1 MEFNSERL
9 IPKSSYFDQ
18 SNSGNISKE
27 INENEIENQNN
38 NENENDNEN
47 ENENEEEIPA
57 NLIYSWGFS
66 KYGQTGIENSN
77 YILSPTIMNFSQII
91 NSEQFS
97 PNIEIEPYAGESHSA
112 IVIKEQDQTFLYMF
126 GKNIFGQL
134 GFGENSYIFEPLLVP
149 DFSQKIKKISLGGEH
164 SIILTTKYEIYV
176 SGLNIFGQLG
186 LGDNENRNV
195 FNNVNIYKNILLNK
209 KEEKIINI
217 AAGAQHSLL
226 LSNKNK
232 VYYSG
237 FNKNNFLDKAED
249 INIFT
254 QILDEKINDKRIKLI
269 RAGMNLSGILFEDN
283 LNIAIF
289 GQDIEFLNK
298 SSEIFLI
305 NINDIL
311 TRENIKNNSI
321 HISDFQLGQE
331 FIIILLSNGDV
342 YTCGSNTKKRLGI
355 EDKDIITKK
364 EKDNKNQ
371 LIFYKVS
378 LPEKIIQ
385 IEAGYDNSIV
395 ISETGKIY
403 GWGSNY
409 YGQICSTKK
418 SVIEKPILITN
429 SFIKDLALYKIS
441 SGAYHT
447 ICIFKGDANNIP
459 EEEPIFDIFK
469 SKLSLLLETSNPDQE
484 KALDILLNQDEFNKE
499 INTKQETLK
508 QKMEELK
515 EKMKKLEPNN
525 NLSKFT
531 RGFDNNFEIS
541 LEELEFDE
549 ENSEIGKGT
558 FGDVLRGIWRGEE
571 VAVKFLK
578 GSMIDSPESVKQ
590 FLDECNILR
599 NLHHPNILLFMG
611 ACTIGPQ
618 YFFVTEFCD
627 NGNLFEFLHM
637 VRDNKVTYNDA
648 RRIALEIAYGM
659 NYLHGFKPPIL
670 HRDLKSMNVLLD
682 RNCSV
687 KLADFGNTRTFQTQ
701 MTKQKGTFQWMA
713 PEVIKGSTYSES
725 SDVFSFG
732 IIMNEL
738 VTRIPPYHGT
748 DKKDVAKKVVNNP
761 NYRPPYNEKKVPK
774 DWIDIMTKCW
784 QHDEKKRPNFGEV
797 IELLLK
803 AKLPGNVVIK
813 QPSS

>member
-1 MEFNSERL
+1 M
-9 IPKSSYFDQ
+9 
-18 SNSGNISKE
+18 
-27 INENEIENQNN
+27 
-38 NENENDNEN
+38 
-47 ENENEEEIPA
+47 
-57 NLIYSWGFS
+57 
-66 KYGQTGIENSN
+66 N
-77 YILSPTIMNFSQII
+77 YLLSPSITNFTQII

-97 PNIEIEPYAGESHSA
+97 PNLEIEPYTGESHSA
-112 IVIKEQDQTFLYMF
+112 FLIKEQDQTYLYMF

-134 GFGENSYIFEPLLVP
+134 GFGENSYIFEPLLLP
-149 DFSQKIKKISLGGEH
+149 DFPEKIKKVSLGGEH
-164 SIILTTKYEIYV
+164 SIILTTKNNIYA

-186 LGDNENRNV
+186 LGDYENRNT
-195 FNNVNIYKNILLNK
+195 FTNINIYKNTLMNN
-209 KEEKIINI
+209 KEEKIIDI

-226 LSNKNK
+226 LSNKHK
-232 VYYSG
+232 VYYCG
-237 FNKNNFLDKAED
+237 FNKNNFLDKNED
-249 INIFT
+249 INMYTLIE
-254 QILDEKINDKRIKLI
+254 DEKIINKRIKYI
-269 RAGMNLSGILFEDN
+269 RAGLNISGILFDDKI
-283 LNIAIF
+283 NIAIF
-289 GQDIEFLNK
+289 GQDVEFINK
-298 SSEIFLI
+298 TSEIILI
-305 NINDIL
+305 NINNIINK
-311 TRENIKNNSI
+311 ENLKDNSLY
-321 HISDFQLGQE
+321 ISDFKLGRE
-331 FIIILLSNGDV
+331 FLLILLSNGEV
-342 YTCGSNTKKRLGI
+342 YTCGINSKNKLGI
-355 EDKDIITKK
+355 SNDSISKNKDKDK
-364 EKDNKNQ
+364 
-371 LIFYKVS
+371 LVFYKVS

-385 IEAGYDNSIV
+385 IEVGYDNSIV
-395 ISETGKIY
+395 VSETGKIY

-418 SVIEKPILITN
+418 SAIDNPILITN
-429 SFIKDLALYKIS
+429 QFIKELSLYKIS

-447 ICIFKGDANNIP
+447 ISIFKGDANNIP
-459 EEEPIFDIFK
+459 EDEPIFDIFK
-469 SKLSLLLETSNPDQE
+469 SKLSSLLETTNPDQE
-484 KALDILLNQDEFNKE
+484 KALDILINQEQFNKE
-499 INTKQETLK
+499 LDIKREALSE
-508 QKMEELK
+508 KMEELK
-515 EKMKKLEPNN
+515 EKIKVIESNN
-525 NLSKFT
+525 SLNKYN

-541 LEELEFDE
+541 LVELEFDE

-558 FGDVLRGIWRGEE
+558 FGDVLRGTWRGEE

-578 GSMIDSPESVKQ
+578 GSMTDSPESVKQ
-590 FLDECNILR
+590 FLDECNILK

-637 VRDNKVTYNDA
+637 MRDTKLTYNDA

-682 RNCSV
+682 RNCTV

-761 NYRPPYNEKKVPK
+761 KYRPPYNEKKIPK

-784 QHDEKKRPNFGEV
+784 QHEEKNRPNFGEV
-797 IELLLK
+797 IDLLLK
-803 AKLPGNVVIK
+803 AKLPGNVAIK
-813 QPSS
+813 QPSA

>member
-9 IPKSSYFDQ
+9 IPKGKYFDQ
-18 SNSGNISKE
+18 SNSGEISKDL
-27 INENEIENQNN
+27 NYNEIDNENQNGN
-38 NENENDNEN
+38 GI
-47 ENENEEEIPA
+47 ENENEEEIQA
-57 NLIYSWGFS
+57 NLIFTWGFS
-66 KYGQTGIENSN
+66 KYGQTGFENTN
-77 YILSPTIMNFSQII
+77 YILSPSIINFSQII

-97 PNIEIEPYAGESHSA
+97 QNIEIEPYCGESHSA
-112 IVIKEQDQTFLYMF
+112 FLIKEQEQTFLYMF

-149 DFSQKIKKISLGGEH
+149 DIPEKIKKISLGGEH
-164 SIILTTKYEIYV
+164 SIILTTKNNIFV

-186 LGDNENRNV
+186 TGDYDNRNV
-195 FNNVNIYKNILLNK
+195 FTNIDIYKNTLMNK
-209 KEEKIINI
+209 KDEKIVDIS
-217 AAGAQHSLL
+217 AGAQHSLL
-226 LSNKNK
+226 LSNKNNL
-232 VYYSG
+232 YYCG
-237 FNKNNFLDKAED
+237 FNKNNFLNKNED

-254 QILDEKINDKRIKLI
+254 QIIDEKIKDKKIKHI
-269 RAGMNLSGILFEDN
+269 RTGMNINGILFEDK

-289 GQDIEFLNK
+289 GQELEIINK
-298 SSEIFLI
+298 TSEI
-305 NINDIL
+305 IL
-311 TRENIKNNSI
+311 LNIKDIIKEEYRKDNTLN
-321 HISDFQLGQE
+321 ISDIKLGQE
-331 FIIILLSNGDV
+331 FILILISNGDV
-342 YTCGSNTKKRLGI
+342 YTCGINRKNKLGVEEKNI
-355 EDKDIITKK
+355 KK
-364 EKDNKNQ
+364 EKNK

-385 IEAGYDNSIV
+385 IESGYDNSIV

-418 SVIEKPILITN
+418 STIDKPILITN
-429 SFIKDLALYKIS
+429 PLIKDLSLYKIA

-447 ICIFKGDANNIP
+447 LSIYKGDVNNIP
-459 EEEPIFDIFK
+459 EEEPIFDVFK
-469 SKLSLLLETSNPDQE
+469 AKLFSIIETSNQDQE
-484 KALDILLNQDEFNKE
+484 KALDILLNQDKFNNE
-499 INTKQETLK
+499 LYIKQEDLK
-508 QKMEELK
+508 KKMEELK
-515 EKMKKLEPNN
+515 EKIRKLEPENS
-525 NLSKFT
+525 LSKFN
-531 RGFDNNFEIS
+531 RGFENNFEIS

-549 ENSEIGKGT
+549 ENNEIGKGT
-558 FGDVLRGIWRGEE
+558 FGDVLRGTWRGEE

-578 GSMIDSPESVKQ
+578 GSMTESSESVKQ
-590 FLDECNILR
+590 FLDECNILK
-599 NLHHPNILLFMG
+599 NLHHPNILLYMG

-618 YFFVTEFCD
+618 YFVVTEFCD

-637 VRDNKVTYNDA
+637 MRDTKLTYNDA

-682 RNCSV
+682 RNCTV
-687 KLADFGNTRTFQTQ
+687 KLADFGNTRTFQIQ

-713 PEVIKGSTYSES
+713 PEVIKGNTYSES

-761 NYRPPYNEKKVPK
+761 NYRPPYNEKKIPK

-784 QHDEKKRPNFGEV
+784 QHEAEKRPNFGEV
-797 IELLLK
+797 IDMLLK
-803 AKLPGNVVIK
+803 AKLPGKTAIK
-813 QPSS
+813 QPNPS

>member
-9 IPKSSYFDQ
+9 IPKGKYFDQ
-18 SNSGNISKE
+18 SNSGEISKDL
-27 INENEIENQNN
+27 NYNEIGNENQN
-38 NENENDNEN
+38 ENGI
-47 ENENEEEIPA
+47 ENENEEEIQA
-57 NLIYSWGFS
+57 NLIFTWGFS
-66 KYGQTGIENSN
+66 KYGQTGFENTN
-77 YILSPTIMNFSQII
+77 YILSPSIINFSQII

-97 PNIEIEPYAGESHSA
+97 QNIEIEPYCGESHSA
-112 IVIKEQDQTFLYMF
+112 FLIKEQEQTFLYMF

-149 DFSQKIKKISLGGEH
+149 DIPEKIKKISLGGEH
-164 SIILTTKYEIYV
+164 SIILTTKNNIFV

-186 LGDNENRNV
+186 TGDYDNRNV
-195 FNNVNIYKNILLNK
+195 FTNIDIYKNTLMNLK
-209 KEEKIINI
+209 DEKIVDIS
-217 AAGAQHSLL
+217 AGAQHSLL
-226 LSNKNK
+226 LSNKNNL
-232 VYYSG
+232 YYCG
-237 FNKNNFLDKAED
+237 FNKNNFLNKNED

-254 QILDEKINDKRIKLI
+254 QIIDEKIKDKKIKHI
-269 RAGMNLSGILFEDN
+269 RTGMNINGILFEDK

-289 GQDIEFLNK
+289 GQELEIINK
-298 SSEIFLI
+298 TSEI
-305 NINDIL
+305 IL
-311 TRENIKNNSI
+311 LNIKDIIKEEYRKDNTLN
-321 HISDFQLGQE
+321 ISDIKLGQE
-331 FIIILLSNGDV
+331 FILILISNGDV
-342 YTCGSNTKKRLGI
+342 YTCGINRKNKLGVEEKNI
-355 EDKDIITKK
+355 KK
-364 EKDNKNQ
+364 EKNK

-385 IEAGYDNSIV
+385 IESGYDNSIV
-395 ISETGKIY
+395 VSETGKIY

-418 SVIEKPILITN
+418 STIDKPILITN
-429 SFIKDLALYKIS
+429 PLIKDLSLYKIA

-447 ICIFKGDANNIP
+447 LSIYKGDVNNIP
-459 EEEPIFDIFK
+459 EEEPIFDVFK
-469 SKLSLLLETSNPDQE
+469 AKLFSIIETSNQDQE
-484 KALDILLNQDEFNKE
+484 KALDILLNQDKFNNE
-499 INTKQETLK
+499 LNIKQEDLK
-508 QKMEELK
+508 KKMEELK
-515 EKMKKLEPNN
+515 EKIRKLEPENS
-525 NLSKFT
+525 LSKFN
-531 RGFDNNFEIS
+531 RGFENNFEIS

-549 ENSEIGKGT
+549 ENNEIGKGT
-558 FGDVLRGIWRGEE
+558 FGDVLRGTWRGEE

-578 GSMIDSPESVKQ
+578 GSMTESSESVKQ
-590 FLDECNILR
+590 FLDECNILK
-599 NLHHPNILLFMG
+599 NLHHPNILLYMG

-618 YFFVTEFCD
+618 YFVVTEFCD

-637 VRDNKVTYNDA
+637 LRDTKLTYDDA

-682 RNCSV
+682 RNCTV
-687 KLADFGNTRTFQTQ
+687 KLADFGNTRTFQIQ

-713 PEVIKGSTYSES
+713 PEVIKGNTYSES

-803 AKLPGNVVIK
+803 AKLPGNVMIK
-813 QPSS
+813 QPTS

>member
-9 IPKSSYFDQ
+9 IPKGKYFDQ
-18 SNSGNISKE
+18 SNSGEISKDL
-27 INENEIENQNN
+27 NYNEIDNENQN
-38 NENENDNEN
+38 ENGI
-47 ENENEEEIPA
+47 ENENEEEIQA
-57 NLIYSWGFS
+57 NLIFTWGFS
-66 KYGQTGIENSN
+66 KYGQTGFENTN
-77 YILSPTIMNFSQII
+77 YILSPSIINFSQII

-97 PNIEIEPYAGESHSA
+97 QNIEIEPYCGESHSA
-112 IVIKEQDQTFLYMF
+112 FLIKEQEQTFLYMF

-149 DFSQKIKKISLGGEH
+149 DIPEKIKKISLGGEH
-164 SIILTTKYEIYV
+164 SIILTTKNNIFV

-186 LGDNENRNV
+186 TGDYDNRNV
-195 FNNVNIYKNILLNK
+195 FTNIDIYINTLMNK
-209 KEEKIINI
+209 KDEKIVDIS
-217 AAGAQHSLL
+217 AGAQHSLL
-226 LSNKNK
+226 LSNKNNL
-232 VYYSG
+232 YYCG
-237 FNKNNFLDKAED
+237 FNKNNFLNKNED

-254 QILDEKINDKRIKLI
+254 QIIDEKIKDKKIKHI
-269 RAGMNLSGILFEDN
+269 RTGMNINGILFEDK

-289 GQDIEFLNK
+289 GQELEIINK
-298 SSEIFLI
+298 TSEI
-305 NINDIL
+305 IL
-311 TRENIKNNSI
+311 LNIKDIIKEEYRKDNTLN
-321 HISDFQLGQE
+321 ISDIKLGQE
-331 FIIILLSNGDV
+331 FILILISNGDV
-342 YTCGSNTKKRLGI
+342 YTCGINRKNKLGVEEKNI
-355 EDKDIITKK
+355 KK
-364 EKDNKNQ
+364 EKNK

-385 IEAGYDNSIV
+385 IESGYDNSIV
-395 ISETGKIY
+395 VSETGKIY

-418 SVIEKPILITN
+418 STIDKPILITN
-429 SFIKDLALYKIS
+429 PLIKDLSLYKIA

-447 ICIFKGDANNIP
+447 LSIYKGDVNNIP
-459 EEEPIFDIFK
+459 EEEPIFDVFK
-469 SKLSLLLETSNPDQE
+469 AKLFSIIETSNQDQE
-484 KALDILLNQDEFNKE
+484 KALDILLNQDKFNNE
-499 INTKQETLK
+499 LNLKQEDLK
-508 QKMEELK
+508 KKMEELK
-515 EKMKKLEPNN
+515 EKIRKLEPENS
-525 NLSKFT
+525 LSKFN
-531 RGFDNNFEIS
+531 RGFENNFEIS

-549 ENSEIGKGT
+549 ENNEIGKGT
-558 FGDVLRGIWRGEE
+558 FGDVLRGTWRGEE

-578 GSMIDSPESVKQ
+578 GSMTESSESVKQ
-590 FLDECNILR
+590 FLDECNILK
-599 NLHHPNILLFMG
+599 NLHHPNILLYMG

-618 YFFVTEFCD
+618 YFVVTEFCD

-637 VRDNKVTYNDA
+637 MRDTKLTYNDA

-682 RNCSV
+682 RNCTV
-687 KLADFGNTRTFQTQ
+687 KLADFGNTRTFQIQ

-713 PEVIKGSTYSES
+713 PEVIKGNTYSES

-803 AKLPGNVVIK
+803 AKLPGNVMIK
-813 QPSS
+813 QPTS

>member
-9 IPKSSYFDQ
+9 IPKGKYFDQ
-18 SNSGNISKE
+18 SNSGEISKDL
-27 INENEIENQNN
+27 NYNEIDNENQNGN
-38 NENENDNEN
+38 GI
-47 ENENEEEIPA
+47 ENENEEEIQA
-57 NLIYSWGFS
+57 NLIFTWGFS
-66 KYGQTGIENSN
+66 KYGQTGFENTN
-77 YILSPTIMNFSQII
+77 YILSPSIINFSQII

-97 PNIEIEPYAGESHSA
+97 QNIEIEPYCGESHSA
-112 IVIKEQDQTFLYMF
+112 FLIKEQEQTFLYMF

-149 DFSQKIKKISLGGEH
+149 DIPEKIKKISLGGEH
-164 SIILTTKYEIYV
+164 SIILTTKNNIFV

-186 LGDNENRNV
+186 TGDYDNRNV
-195 FNNVNIYKNILLNK
+195 FTNIDIYKNTLMNLK
-209 KEEKIINI
+209 DEKIVDIS
-217 AAGAQHSLL
+217 AGAQHSLL
-226 LSNKNK
+226 LSNKNNL
-232 VYYSG
+232 YYCG
-237 FNKNNFLDKAED
+237 FNKNNFLNKNED

-254 QILDEKINDKRIKLI
+254 QIIDEKIKDKKIKHI
-269 RAGMNLSGILFEDN
+269 RTGMNINGILFEDK

-289 GQDIEFLNK
+289 GQELEIINK
-298 SSEIFLI
+298 TSEI
-305 NINDIL
+305 IL
-311 TRENIKNNSI
+311 LNIKDIIKEEYRKDNTLN
-321 HISDFQLGQE
+321 ISDIKLGQE
-331 FIIILLSNGDV
+331 FILILISNGDV
-342 YTCGSNTKKRLGI
+342 YTCGINRKNKLGVEEKNI
-355 EDKDIITKK
+355 KK
-364 EKDNKNQ
+364 EKNK

-385 IEAGYDNSIV
+385 IESGYDNSIV

-418 SVIEKPILITN
+418 STIDKPILITN
-429 SFIKDLALYKIS
+429 PLIKDLSLYKIA

-447 ICIFKGDANNIP
+447 LSIYKGDVNNIP
-459 EEEPIFDIFK
+459 EEEPIFDVFK
-469 SKLSLLLETSNPDQE
+469 AKLFSIIETSNQDQE
-484 KALDILLNQDEFNKE
+484 KALDILLNQDKFNNE
-499 INTKQETLK
+499 LYIKQEDLK
-508 QKMEELK
+508 KKMEELK
-515 EKMKKLEPNN
+515 EKIRKLEPENS
-525 NLSKFT
+525 LSKFN
-531 RGFDNNFEIS
+531 RGFENNFEIS

-549 ENSEIGKGT
+549 ENNEIGKGT
-558 FGDVLRGIWRGEE
+558 FGDVLRGTWRGEE

-578 GSMIDSPESVKQ
+578 GSMTESSESVKQ
-590 FLDECNILR
+590 FLDECNILK
-599 NLHHPNILLFMG
+599 NLHHPNILLYMG

-618 YFFVTEFCD
+618 YFVVTEFCD

-637 VRDNKVTYNDA
+637 MRDTKLTYNDA

-682 RNCSV
+682 RNCTV
-687 KLADFGNTRTFQTQ
+687 KLADFGNTRTFQIQ

-713 PEVIKGSTYSES
+713 PEVIKGNTYSES

-774 DWIDIMTKCW
+774 DWIDIMTKGG

-803 AKLPGNVVIK
+803 AKLPGNVMIK
-813 QPSS
+813 QPTS

>member
-9 IPKSSYFDQ
+9 IPKGKYFDQ
-18 SNSGNISKE
+18 SNSGEISKDL
-27 INENEIENQNN
+27 NYNEIDNENQN
-38 NENENDNEN
+38 ENGI
-47 ENENEEEIPA
+47 ENENEEEIQA
-57 NLIYSWGFS
+57 NLIFTWGFS
-66 KYGQTGIENSN
+66 KYGQTGFENTN
-77 YILSPTIMNFSQII
+77 YILSPSIINFSQII

-97 PNIEIEPYAGESHSA
+97 QNIEIEPYCGESHSA
-112 IVIKEQDQTFLYMF
+112 FLIKEQEQTFLYMF

-149 DFSQKIKKISLGGEH
+149 DIPEKIKKISLGGEH
-164 SIILTTKYEIYV
+164 SIILTTKNNIFV

-186 LGDNENRNV
+186 TGDYDNRNV
-195 FNNVNIYKNILLNK
+195 FTNIDIYKNTLMNK
-209 KEEKIINI
+209 KDEKIVDIS
-217 AAGAQHSLL
+217 AGAQHSLL
-226 LSNKNK
+226 LSNKNNL
-232 VYYSG
+232 YYCG
-237 FNKNNFLDKAED
+237 FNKNNFLNKNED

-254 QILDEKINDKRIKLI
+254 QIIDEKIKDKKIKHI
-269 RAGMNLSGILFEDN
+269 RTGMNINGILFEDK

-289 GQDIEFLNK
+289 GQELEIINK
-298 SSEIFLI
+298 TSEI
-305 NINDIL
+305 IL
-311 TRENIKNNSI
+311 LNIKDIIKEEYRKDNTLN
-321 HISDFQLGQE
+321 ISDIKLGQE
-331 FIIILLSNGDV
+331 FILILISNGDV
-342 YTCGSNTKKRLGI
+342 YTCGINRKNKLGVEEKNI
-355 EDKDIITKK
+355 KK
-364 EKDNKNQ
+364 EKNK

-385 IEAGYDNSIV
+385 IESGYDNSIV

-418 SVIEKPILITN
+418 STIDKPILITN
-429 SFIKDLALYKIS
+429 PLIKDLSLYKIA

-447 ICIFKGDANNIP
+447 LSIYKGDVNNIP
-459 EEEPIFDIFK
+459 EEEPIFDVFK
-469 SKLSLLLETSNPDQE
+469 AKLFSIIETSNQDQE
-484 KALDILLNQDEFNKE
+484 KALDILLNQDKFNNE
-499 INTKQETLK
+499 LNIKQEDLK
-508 QKMEELK
+508 KKMEELK
-515 EKMKKLEPNN
+515 EKIRKLEPENS
-525 NLSKFT
+525 LSKFN
-531 RGFDNNFEIS
+531 RGFENNFEIS

-549 ENSEIGKGT
+549 ENNEIGKGT
-558 FGDVLRGIWRGEE
+558 FGDVLRGTWRGEE

-578 GSMIDSPESVKQ
+578 GSMTESSESVKQ
-590 FLDECNILR
+590 FLDECNILK
-599 NLHHPNILLFMG
+599 NLHHPNILLYMG

-618 YFFVTEFCD
+618 YFVVTEFCD

-637 VRDNKVTYNDA
+637 MRDTKLTYNDA

-682 RNCSV
+682 RNCTV
-687 KLADFGNTRTFQTQ
+687 KLADFGNTRTFQIQ

-713 PEVIKGSTYSES
+713 PEVIKGNTYSES

-803 AKLPGNVVIK
+803 AKLPGNVMIK
-813 QPSS
+813 QPTS

>member
-9 IPKSSYFDQ
+9 IPKGKYFDQ
-18 SNSGNISKE
+18 SNSGEISKDL
-27 INENEIENQNN
+27 NYNEIDKENQNGN
-38 NENENDNEN
+38 GI
-47 ENENEEEIPA
+47 ENENEEEIQA
-57 NLIYSWGFS
+57 NLIFTWGFS
-66 KYGQTGIENSN
+66 KYGQTGFENTN
-77 YILSPTIMNFSQII
+77 YILSPSIINFSQII

-97 PNIEIEPYAGESHSA
+97 QNIEIEPYCGESHSA
-112 IVIKEQDQTFLYMF
+112 FLIKEQEQTFLYMF

-149 DFSQKIKKISLGGEH
+149 DIPEKIKKISLGGEH
-164 SIILTTKYEIYV
+164 SIILTTKNNIFV

-186 LGDNENRNV
+186 TGDYDNRNV
-195 FNNVNIYKNILLNK
+195 FTNIDIYKNTLMNK
-209 KEEKIINI
+209 KDEKIVDIS
-217 AAGAQHSLL
+217 AGAQHSLL
-226 LSNKNK
+226 LSNKNNL
-232 VYYSG
+232 YYCG
-237 FNKNNFLDKAED
+237 FNKNNFLNKNED

-254 QILDEKINDKRIKLI
+254 QIIDEKIKDKKIKHI
-269 RAGMNLSGILFEDN
+269 RTGMNINGILFEDK

-289 GQDIEFLNK
+289 GQELEIINK
-298 SSEIFLI
+298 TSEI
-305 NINDIL
+305 IL
-311 TRENIKNNSI
+311 LNIKDIIKEEYRKDNTLN
-321 HISDFQLGQE
+321 ISDIKLGQE
-331 FIIILLSNGDV
+331 FILILISNGDV
-342 YTCGSNTKKRLGI
+342 YTCGINRKNKLGVEEKNI
-355 EDKDIITKK
+355 KK
-364 EKDNKNQ
+364 EKNK
-371 LIFYKVS
+371 LMFYKVS

-385 IEAGYDNSIV
+385 IESGYDNSIV
-395 ISETGKIY
+395 VSETGKIY

-418 SVIEKPILITN
+418 STIDKPILITN
-429 SFIKDLALYKIS
+429 PLIKDLSLYKIA

-447 ICIFKGDANNIP
+447 LSIYKGDVNNIP
-459 EEEPIFDIFK
+459 EEEPIFDVFK
-469 SKLSLLLETSNPDQE
+469 AKLFSIIETSNQDQE
-484 KALDILLNQDEFNKE
+484 KALDILLNQDKFNNE
-499 INTKQETLK
+499 LNIKQEDLK
-508 QKMEELK
+508 KKMEELK
-515 EKMKKLEPNN
+515 EKIRKLEPENS
-525 NLSKFT
+525 LSKFN
-531 RGFDNNFEIS
+531 RGFENNFEIS

-549 ENSEIGKGT
+549 ENNEIGKGT
-558 FGDVLRGIWRGEE
+558 FGDVLRGTWRGEE

-578 GSMIDSPESVKQ
+578 GSMTESSESVKQ
-590 FLDECNILR
+590 FLDECNILK
-599 NLHHPNILLFMG
+599 NLHHPNILLYMG

-618 YFFVTEFCD
+618 YFVVTEFCD

-637 VRDNKVTYNDA
+637 MRDTKLTYNDA

-682 RNCSV
+682 RNCTV
-687 KLADFGNTRTFQTQ
+687 KLADFGNTRTFQIQ

-713 PEVIKGSTYSES
+713 PEVIKGNTYSES

-803 AKLPGNVVIK
+803 AKLPGNVMIK
-813 QPSS
+813 QPTS

>member
-9 IPKSSYFDQ
+9 IPKGKYFDQ
-18 SNSGNISKE
+18 SNSGEISKDL
-27 INENEIENQNN
+27 NYNEIDNENQNGN
-38 NENENDNEN
+38 GI
-47 ENENEEEIPA
+47 ENENEEEIQA
-57 NLIYSWGFS
+57 NLIFTWGFS
-66 KYGQTGIENSN
+66 KYGQTGFENTN
-77 YILSPTIMNFSQII
+77 YILSPSIINFSQII

-97 PNIEIEPYAGESHSA
+97 QNIEIEPYCGESHSA
-112 IVIKEQDQTFLYMF
+112 FLIKEQEQTFLYMF

-149 DFSQKIKKISLGGEH
+149 DIPEKIKKISLGGEH
-164 SIILTTKYEIYV
+164 SIILTTKNNIFV

-186 LGDNENRNV
+186 TGDYDNRNV
-195 FNNVNIYKNILLNK
+195 FTNIDIYKNTLMNK
-209 KEEKIINI
+209 KDEKIVDIS
-217 AAGAQHSLL
+217 AGAQHSLL
-226 LSNKNK
+226 LSNKNNL
-232 VYYSG
+232 YYCG
-237 FNKNNFLDKAED
+237 FNKNNFLNKNED

-254 QILDEKINDKRIKLI
+254 QIIDEKIKDKKIKHI
-269 RAGMNLSGILFEDN
+269 RTGMNINGILFEDK

-289 GQDIEFLNK
+289 GQELEIINK
-298 SSEIFLI
+298 TSEI
-305 NINDIL
+305 IL
-311 TRENIKNNSI
+311 LNIKDIIKEEYRKDNTLN
-321 HISDFQLGQE
+321 ISDIKLGQE
-331 FIIILLSNGDV
+331 FILILISNGDV
-342 YTCGSNTKKRLGI
+342 YTCGINRKNKLGVEEKNI
-355 EDKDIITKK
+355 KK
-364 EKDNKNQ
+364 EKNK

-385 IEAGYDNSIV
+385 IESGYDNSIV

-418 SVIEKPILITN
+418 STIDKPILITN
-429 SFIKDLALYKIS
+429 PLIKDLSLYKIA

-447 ICIFKGDANNIP
+447 LSIYKGDVNNIP
-459 EEEPIFDIFK
+459 EEEPIFDVFK
-469 SKLSLLLETSNPDQE
+469 AKLFSIIETSNQDQE
-484 KALDILLNQDEFNKE
+484 KALDILLNQDKFNNE
-499 INTKQETLK
+499 LNIKQEDLK
-508 QKMEELK
+508 KKMEELK
-515 EKMKKLEPNN
+515 EKIRKLEPENS
-525 NLSKFT
+525 LSKFN
-531 RGFDNNFEIS
+531 RGFENNFEIS

-549 ENSEIGKGT
+549 ENNEIGKGT
-558 FGDVLRGIWRGEE
+558 FGDVLRGTWRGEE

-578 GSMIDSPESVKQ
+578 GSMTESSESVKQ
-590 FLDECNILR
+590 FLDECNILK
-599 NLHHPNILLFMG
+599 NLHHPNILLYMG

-618 YFFVTEFCD
+618 YFVVTEFCD

-637 VRDNKVTYNDA
+637 MRDTKLTYNDA

-682 RNCSV
+682 RNCTV
-687 KLADFGNTRTFQTQ
+687 KLADFGNTRTFQIQ

-713 PEVIKGSTYSES
+713 PEVIKGNTYSES

-784 QHDEKKRPNFGEV
+784 LHDEKKRPNFGEV

-803 AKLPGNVVIK
+803 AKLPGNVMIK
-813 QPSS
+813 QPTS

>member
-9 IPKSSYFDQ
+9 IPKGKYFDQ
-18 SNSGNISKE
+18 SNSGEISKDL
-27 INENEIENQNN
+27 NYNEIDNENQN
-38 NENENDNEN
+38 ENGI
-47 ENENEEEIPA
+47 ENENEEEIQA
-57 NLIYSWGFS
+57 NLIFTWGFS
-66 KYGQTGIENSN
+66 KYGQTGFENTN
-77 YILSPTIMNFSQII
+77 YILSPSIINFSQII

-97 PNIEIEPYAGESHSA
+97 QNIEIEPYCGESHSA
-112 IVIKEQDQTFLYMF
+112 FLIKEQEQTFLYMF

-149 DFSQKIKKISLGGEH
+149 DIPEKIKKISLGGEH
-164 SIILTTKYEIYV
+164 SIILTTKNNIFV

-186 LGDNENRNV
+186 TGDYDNRNV
-195 FNNVNIYKNILLNK
+195 FINIDIYKNTLMNK
-209 KEEKIINI
+209 KDEKIVDIS
-217 AAGAQHSLL
+217 AGAQHSLL
-226 LSNKNK
+226 LSNKNNL
-232 VYYSG
+232 YYCG
-237 FNKNNFLDKAED
+237 FNKNNFLNKNED

-254 QILDEKINDKRIKLI
+254 QIIDEKIKDKKIKHI
-269 RAGMNLSGILFEDN
+269 RTGMNINGILFEDK

-289 GQDIEFLNK
+289 GQELEIINK
-298 SSEIFLI
+298 TSEI
-305 NINDIL
+305 IL
-311 TRENIKNNSI
+311 LNIKDIIKEEYRKDNTLN
-321 HISDFQLGQE
+321 ISDIKLGQE
-331 FIIILLSNGDV
+331 FILILISNGDV
-342 YTCGSNTKKRLGI
+342 YTCGINRKNKLGVEEKNI
-355 EDKDIITKK
+355 KK
-364 EKDNKNQ
+364 EKNK

-385 IEAGYDNSIV
+385 IESGYDNSIV

-418 SVIEKPILITN
+418 STIDKPILITN
-429 SFIKDLALYKIS
+429 PLIKDLSLYKIA

-447 ICIFKGDANNIP
+447 LSIYKGDVNNIP
-459 EEEPIFDIFK
+459 EEEPIFDVFK
-469 SKLSLLLETSNPDQE
+469 AKLFSIIETSNQDQE
-484 KALDILLNQDEFNKE
+484 KALDILLNQDKFNNE
-499 INTKQETLK
+499 LNIKQEDLK
-508 QKMEELK
+508 KKMEELK
-515 EKMKKLEPNN
+515 EKIRKLEPENS
-525 NLSKFT
+525 LSKFN
-531 RGFDNNFEIS
+531 RGFENNFEIS

-549 ENSEIGKGT
+549 ENNEIGKGT
-558 FGDVLRGIWRGEE
+558 FGDVLRGTWRGEE

-578 GSMIDSPESVKQ
+578 GSMTESSESVKQ
-590 FLDECNILR
+590 FLDECNILK
-599 NLHHPNILLFMG
+599 NLHHPNILLYMG

-618 YFFVTEFCD
+618 YFVVTEFCD

-637 VRDNKVTYNDA
+637 MRDTKLTYNDA

-682 RNCSV
+682 RNCTV
-687 KLADFGNTRTFQTQ
+687 KLADFGNTRTFQIQ

-713 PEVIKGSTYSES
+713 PEVIKGNTYSES

-803 AKLPGNVVIK
+803 AKLPGNVMIK
-813 QPSS
+813 QPTS

>member
-9 IPKSSYFDQ
+9 IPKGKYFDQ
-18 SNSGNISKE
+18 SNSGEISKDL
-27 INENEIENQNN
+27 NYNEIDKENQNGN
-38 NENENDNEN
+38 GI
-47 ENENEEEIPA
+47 ENENEEEIQA
-57 NLIYSWGFS
+57 NLIFTWGFS
-66 KYGQTGIENSN
+66 KYGQTGFENTN
-77 YILSPTIMNFSQII
+77 YILSPSIINFSQII

-97 PNIEIEPYAGESHSA
+97 QNIEIEPYCGESHSA
-112 IVIKEQDQTFLYMF
+112 FLIKEQEQTFLYMF

-149 DFSQKIKKISLGGEH
+149 DIPEKIKKISLGGEH
-164 SIILTTKYEIYV
+164 SIILTTKNNIFV

-186 LGDNENRNV
+186 TGDYDNRNV
-195 FNNVNIYKNILLNK
+195 FTNIDIYKNTLMNK
-209 KEEKIINI
+209 KDEKIVDIS
-217 AAGAQHSLL
+217 AGAQHSLL
-226 LSNKNK
+226 LSNKNNL
-232 VYYSG
+232 YYCG
-237 FNKNNFLDKAED
+237 FNKNNFLNKNED

-254 QILDEKINDKRIKLI
+254 QIIDEKIKDKKIKHI
-269 RAGMNLSGILFEDN
+269 RTGMNINGILFEDK

-289 GQDIEFLNK
+289 GQELEIINK
-298 SSEIFLI
+298 TSEI
-305 NINDIL
+305 IL
-311 TRENIKNNSI
+311 LNIKDIIKEEYRKDNTLN
-321 HISDFQLGQE
+321 ISDIKLGQE
-331 FIIILLSNGDV
+331 FILILISNGDV
-342 YTCGSNTKKRLGI
+342 YTCGINRKNKLGVEEKNI
-355 EDKDIITKK
+355 KK
-364 EKDNKNQ
+364 EKNK

-385 IEAGYDNSIV
+385 IESGYDNSIV

-418 SVIEKPILITN
+418 STIDKPILITN
-429 SFIKDLALYKIS
+429 PLIKDLSLYKIA

-447 ICIFKGDANNIP
+447 LSIYKGDVNNIP
-459 EEEPIFDIFK
+459 EEEPIFDVFK
-469 SKLSLLLETSNPDQE
+469 AKLFSIIETSNQDQE
-484 KALDILLNQDEFNKE
+484 KALDILLNQDKFNNE
-499 INTKQETLK
+499 LNIKQEDLK
-508 QKMEELK
+508 KKMEELK
-515 EKMKKLEPNN
+515 EKIRKLEPENS
-525 NLSKFT
+525 LSKFN
-531 RGFDNNFEIS
+531 RGFENNFEIS

-549 ENSEIGKGT
+549 ENNEIGKGT
-558 FGDVLRGIWRGEE
+558 FGDVLRGTWRGEE

-578 GSMIDSPESVKQ
+578 GSMTESSESVKQ
-590 FLDECNILR
+590 FLDECNILK
-599 NLHHPNILLFMG
+599 NLHHPNILLYMG

-618 YFFVTEFCD
+618 YFVVTEFCD

-637 VRDNKVTYNDA
+637 MRDTKLTYNDA

-682 RNCSV
+682 RNCTV
-687 KLADFGNTRTFQTQ
+687 KLADFGNTRTFQIQ

-713 PEVIKGSTYSES
+713 PEVIKGNTYSES

-803 AKLPGNVVIK
+803 AKLPGNVMIK
-813 QPSS
+813 QPTS

>member
-9 IPKSSYFDQ
+9 IPKGKYFDQ
-18 SNSGNISKE
+18 SNSGEISKDL
-27 INENEIENQNN
+27 NYNEIDNENQN
-38 NENENDNEN
+38 ENGI
-47 ENENEEEIPA
+47 ENENEEEIQA
-57 NLIYSWGFS
+57 NLIFTWGFS
-66 KYGQTGIENSN
+66 KYGQTGFENTN
-77 YILSPTIMNFSQII
+77 YILSPSIINFSQII

-97 PNIEIEPYAGESHSA
+97 QNIEIEPYCGESHSA
-112 IVIKEQDQTFLYMF
+112 FLIKEQEQTFLYMF

-149 DFSQKIKKISLGGEH
+149 DIPEKIKKISLGGEH
-164 SIILTTKYEIYV
+164 SIILTTKNNIFV

-186 LGDNENRNV
+186 TGDYDNRNV
-195 FNNVNIYKNILLNK
+195 FTNIDIYKNTLMNK
-209 KEEKIINI
+209 KDEKIVDIS
-217 AAGAQHSLL
+217 AGAQHSLL
-226 LSNKNK
+226 LSNKNNL
-232 VYYSG
+232 YYCG
-237 FNKNNFLDKAED
+237 FNKNNFLNKNED

-254 QILDEKINDKRIKLI
+254 QIIDEKIKDKKIKHI
-269 RAGMNLSGILFEDN
+269 RTGMNINGILFEDK

-289 GQDIEFLNK
+289 GQELEIINK
-298 SSEIFLI
+298 TSEI
-305 NINDIL
+305 IL
-311 TRENIKNNSI
+311 LNIKDIIKEEYRKDNTLN
-321 HISDFQLGQE
+321 ISDIKLGQE
-331 FIIILLSNGDV
+331 FILIVISNGDV
-342 YTCGSNTKKRLGI
+342 YTCGINRKNKLGVEEKNI
-355 EDKDIITKK
+355 KK
-364 EKDNKNQ
+364 EKNK

-385 IEAGYDNSIV
+385 IESGYDNSIV
-395 ISETGKIY
+395 VSETGKIY

-418 SVIEKPILITN
+418 STIDKPILITN
-429 SFIKDLALYKIS
+429 PLIKDLSLYKIA

-447 ICIFKGDANNIP
+447 LSIYKGDVNNIP
-459 EEEPIFDIFK
+459 EEEPIFDVFK
-469 SKLSLLLETSNPDQE
+469 AKLFSIIETSNQDQE
-484 KALDILLNQDEFNKE
+484 KALDILLNQDKFNNE
-499 INTKQETLK
+499 LNIKQEDLK
-508 QKMEELK
+508 KKMEELK
-515 EKMKKLEPNN
+515 EKIRKLEPENS
-525 NLSKFT
+525 LSKFN
-531 RGFDNNFEIS
+531 RGFENNFEIS

-549 ENSEIGKGT
+549 ENNEIGKGT
-558 FGDVLRGIWRGEE
+558 FGDVLRGTWRGEE

-578 GSMIDSPESVKQ
+578 GSMTESSESVKQ
-590 FLDECNILR
+590 FLDECNILK
-599 NLHHPNILLFMG
+599 NLHHPNILLYMG

-618 YFFVTEFCD
+618 YFVVTEFCD

-637 VRDNKVTYNDA
+637 MRDTKLTYNDA

-682 RNCSV
+682 RNCTV
-687 KLADFGNTRTFQTQ
+687 KLADFGNTRTFQIQ

-713 PEVIKGSTYSES
+713 PEVIKGNTYSES

-803 AKLPGNVVIK
+803 AKLPGNVIIK
-813 QPSS
+813 QPTS

>member
-9 IPKSSYFDQ
+9 IPKGKYFDQ
-18 SNSGNISKE
+18 SNSGEISKDL
-27 INENEIENQNN
+27 NYNEIDKENQNGN
-38 NENENDNEN
+38 GI
-47 ENENEEEIPA
+47 ENENEEEIQA
-57 NLIYSWGFS
+57 NLIFTWGFS
-66 KYGQTGIENSN
+66 KYGQTGFENTN
-77 YILSPTIMNFSQII
+77 YILSPSIINFSQII

-97 PNIEIEPYAGESHSA
+97 QNIEIEPYCGESHSA
-112 IVIKEQDQTFLYMF
+112 FLIKEQEQTFLYMF

-149 DFSQKIKKISLGGEH
+149 DIPEKIKKISLGGEH
-164 SIILTTKYEIYV
+164 SIILTTKNNIFV

-186 LGDNENRNV
+186 TGDYDNRNV
-195 FNNVNIYKNILLNK
+195 FTNIDIYKNTLMNK
-209 KEEKIINI
+209 KDEKIVDIS
-217 AAGAQHSLL
+217 AGAQHSLL
-226 LSNKNK
+226 LSNKNNL
-232 VYYSG
+232 YYCG
-237 FNKNNFLDKAED
+237 FNKNNFLNKNED

-254 QILDEKINDKRIKLI
+254 QIIDEKIKDKKIKHI
-269 RAGMNLSGILFEDN
+269 RTGMNINGILFEDK

-289 GQDIEFLNK
+289 GQELEIINK
-298 SSEIFLI
+298 TSEI
-305 NINDIL
+305 IL
-311 TRENIKNNSI
+311 LNIKDIIKEEYRKDNTLN
-321 HISDFQLGQE
+321 ISDIKLGQE
-331 FIIILLSNGDV
+331 FILILISNGDV
-342 YTCGSNTKKRLGI
+342 YTCGINRKNKLGVEEKNI
-355 EDKDIITKK
+355 KK
-364 EKDNKNQ
+364 EKNK
-371 LIFYKVS
+371 LMFYKVS

-385 IEAGYDNSIV
+385 IESGYDNSIV

-418 SVIEKPILITN
+418 STIDKPILITN
-429 SFIKDLALYKIS
+429 PLIKDLSLYKIA

-447 ICIFKGDANNIP
+447 LSIYKGDVNNIP
-459 EEEPIFDIFK
+459 EEEPIFDVFK
-469 SKLSLLLETSNPDQE
+469 AKLFSIIETSNQDQE
-484 KALDILLNQDEFNKE
+484 KALDILLNQDKFNNE
-499 INTKQETLK
+499 LNIKQEDLK
-508 QKMEELK
+508 KKMEELK
-515 EKMKKLEPNN
+515 EKIRKLEPENS
-525 NLSKFT
+525 LSKFN
-531 RGFDNNFEIS
+531 RGFENNFEIS

-549 ENSEIGKGT
+549 ENNEIGKGT
-558 FGDVLRGIWRGEE
+558 FGDVLRGTWRGEE

-578 GSMIDSPESVKQ
+578 GSMTESSESVKQ
-590 FLDECNILR
+590 FLDECNILK
-599 NLHHPNILLFMG
+599 NLHHPNILLYMG

-618 YFFVTEFCD
+618 YFVVTEFCD

-637 VRDNKVTYNDA
+637 MRDTKLTYNDA

-682 RNCSV
+682 RNCTV
-687 KLADFGNTRTFQTQ
+687 KLADFGNTRTFQIQ

-713 PEVIKGSTYSES
+713 PEVIKGNTYSES

-803 AKLPGNVVIK
+803 AKLPGNVMIK
-813 QPSS
+813 QPTS

>member
-9 IPKSSYFDQ
+9 IPKGKYFDQ
-18 SNSGNISKE
+18 SNSGEISKDL
-27 INENEIENQNN
+27 NYNEIDNENQN
-38 NENENDNEN
+38 ENGI
-47 ENENEEEIPA
+47 ENENEEEIQA
-57 NLIYSWGFS
+57 NLIFTWGFS
-66 KYGQTGIENSN
+66 KYGQTGFENTN
-77 YILSPTIMNFSQII
+77 YILSPSIINFSQII

-97 PNIEIEPYAGESHSA
+97 QNIEIEPYCGESHSA
-112 IVIKEQDQTFLYMF
+112 FLIKEQEQTFLYMF

-149 DFSQKIKKISLGGEH
+149 DIPEKIKKISLGGEH
-164 SIILTTKYEIYV
+164 SIILTTKNNIFV

-186 LGDNENRNV
+186 TGDYDNRNV
-195 FNNVNIYKNILLNK
+195 FTNIDIYKNTLMNK
-209 KEEKIINI
+209 KDEKIVDIS
-217 AAGAQHSLL
+217 AGAQHSLL
-226 LSNKNK
+226 LSNKNNL
-232 VYYSG
+232 YYCG
-237 FNKNNFLDKAED
+237 FNKNNFLNKNDD

-254 QILDEKINDKRIKLI
+254 QIIDEKIKDKKIKHI
-269 RAGMNLSGILFEDN
+269 RTGMNINGILFEDK

-289 GQDIEFLNK
+289 GQELEIINK
-298 SSEIFLI
+298 TSEI
-305 NINDIL
+305 IL
-311 TRENIKNNSI
+311 LNIKDIIKEEYRKDNTLN
-321 HISDFQLGQE
+321 ISDIKLGQE
-331 FIIILLSNGDV
+331 FILILISNGDV
-342 YTCGSNTKKRLGI
+342 YTCGINRKNKLGVEEKNI
-355 EDKDIITKK
+355 KK
-364 EKDNKNQ
+364 EKNK

-385 IEAGYDNSIV
+385 IESGYDNSIV

-418 SVIEKPILITN
+418 STIDKPILITN
-429 SFIKDLALYKIS
+429 PLIKDLSLYKIA

-447 ICIFKGDANNIP
+447 LSIYKGDVNNIP
-459 EEEPIFDIFK
+459 EEEPIFDVFK
-469 SKLSLLLETSNPDQE
+469 AKLFSIIETSNQDQE
-484 KALDILLNQDEFNKE
+484 KALDILLNQDKFNNE
-499 INTKQETLK
+499 LNIKQEDLK
-508 QKMEELK
+508 KKMEELK
-515 EKMKKLEPNN
+515 EKIRKLEPENS
-525 NLSKFT
+525 LSKFN
-531 RGFDNNFEIS
+531 RGFENNFEIS

-549 ENSEIGKGT
+549 ENNEIGKGT
-558 FGDVLRGIWRGEE
+558 FGDVLRGTWRGEE

-578 GSMIDSPESVKQ
+578 GSMTESSESVKQ
-590 FLDECNILR
+590 FLDECNILK
-599 NLHHPNILLFMG
+599 NLHHPNILLYMG

-618 YFFVTEFCD
+618 YFVVTEFCD

-637 VRDNKVTYNDA
+637 MRDTKLTYNDA

-682 RNCSV
+682 RNCTV
-687 KLADFGNTRTFQTQ
+687 KLADFGNTRTFQIQ

-713 PEVIKGSTYSES
+713 PEVIKGNTYSES

-803 AKLPGNVVIK
+803 AKLPGNVMIK
-813 QPSS
+813 QPTS

>member
-9 IPKSSYFDQ
+9 IPKGKYFDQ
-18 SNSGNISKE
+18 SNSGEISKDL
-27 INENEIENQNN
+27 NYNEIDNENQN
-38 NENENDNEN
+38 ENGI
-47 ENENEEEIPA
+47 ENENEEEIQA
-57 NLIYSWGFS
+57 NLIFTWGFS
-66 KYGQTGIENSN
+66 KYGQTGFENTN
-77 YILSPTIMNFSQII
+77 YILSPSIINFSQII

-97 PNIEIEPYAGESHSA
+97 QNIEIEPYCGESHSA
-112 IVIKEQDQTFLYMF
+112 FLIKEQEQTFLYMF

-149 DFSQKIKKISLGGEH
+149 DIPEKIKKISLGGEH
-164 SIILTTKYEIYV
+164 SIILTTKNNIFV

-186 LGDNENRNV
+186 TGDYDNRNV
-195 FNNVNIYKNILLNK
+195 FTNIDIYKNTLMNK
-209 KEEKIINI
+209 KDEKIVDIS
-217 AAGAQHSLL
+217 AGAQHSLL
-226 LSNKNK
+226 LSNKNNL
-232 VYYSG
+232 YYCG
-237 FNKNNFLDKAED
+237 FNKNNFLNKNED

-254 QILDEKINDKRIKLI
+254 QIIDEKIKDKKIKHI
-269 RAGMNLSGILFEDN
+269 RTGMNINEILFEDK

-289 GQDIEFLNK
+289 GQELEIINK
-298 SSEIFLI
+298 TSEI
-305 NINDIL
+305 IL
-311 TRENIKNNSI
+311 LNIKDIIKEEYRKDNTLN
-321 HISDFQLGQE
+321 ISDIKLGQE
-331 FIIILLSNGDV
+331 FILILISNGDV
-342 YTCGSNTKKRLGI
+342 YTCGINRKNKLGVEEKNI
-355 EDKDIITKK
+355 KK
-364 EKDNKNQ
+364 EKNK

-385 IEAGYDNSIV
+385 IESGYDNSIV

-418 SVIEKPILITN
+418 STIDKPILITN
-429 SFIKDLALYKIS
+429 PLIKDLSLYKIA

-447 ICIFKGDANNIP
+447 LSIYKGDVNNIP
-459 EEEPIFDIFK
+459 EEEPIFDVFK
-469 SKLSLLLETSNPDQE
+469 AKLFSIIETSNQDQE
-484 KALDILLNQDEFNKE
+484 KALDILLNQDKFNNE
-499 INTKQETLK
+499 LNIKQEDLK
-508 QKMEELK
+508 KKMEELK
-515 EKMKKLEPNN
+515 EKIRKLEPENS
-525 NLSKFT
+525 LSKFN
-531 RGFDNNFEIS
+531 RGFENNFEIS

-549 ENSEIGKGT
+549 ENNEIGKGT
-558 FGDVLRGIWRGEE
+558 FGDVLRGTWRGEE

-578 GSMIDSPESVKQ
+578 GSMTESSESVKQ
-590 FLDECNILR
+590 FLDECNILK
-599 NLHHPNILLFMG
+599 NLHHPNILLYMG

-618 YFFVTEFCD
+618 YFVVTEFCD

-637 VRDNKVTYNDA
+637 MRDTKLTYNDA

-682 RNCSV
+682 RNCTV
-687 KLADFGNTRTFQTQ
+687 KLADFGNTRTFQIQ

-713 PEVIKGSTYSES
+713 PEVIKGNTYSES

-803 AKLPGNVVIK
+803 AKLPGNVMIK
-813 QPSS
+813 QPTS

>member
-9 IPKSSYFDQ
+9 IPKGKYFDQ
-18 SNSGNISKE
+18 SNSGEISKDL
-27 INENEIENQNN
+27 NYNEIDNENQN
-38 NENENDNEN
+38 EKGI
-47 ENENEEEIPA
+47 ENENEEEIQA
-57 NLIYSWGFS
+57 NLIFTWGFS
-66 KYGQTGIENSN
+66 KYGQTGFENTN
-77 YILSPTIMNFSQII
+77 YILSPSIINFSQII

-97 PNIEIEPYAGESHSA
+97 QNIEIEPYCGESHSA
-112 IVIKEQDQTFLYMF
+112 FLIKEQEQTFLYMF

-149 DFSQKIKKISLGGEH
+149 DIPEKIKKISLGGEH
-164 SIILTTKYEIYV
+164 SIILTTKNNIFV

-186 LGDNENRNV
+186 TGDYDNRNV
-195 FNNVNIYKNILLNK
+195 FTNIDIYKNTLMNK
-209 KEEKIINI
+209 KDEKIVDIS
-217 AAGAQHSLL
+217 AGAQHSLL
-226 LSNKNK
+226 LSNKNNL
-232 VYYSG
+232 YYCG
-237 FNKNNFLDKAED
+237 FNKNNFLNKNED

-254 QILDEKINDKRIKLI
+254 QIIDEKIKDKKIKHI
-269 RAGMNLSGILFEDN
+269 RTGMNINGILFEDK

-289 GQDIEFLNK
+289 GQELEIINK
-298 SSEIFLI
+298 TSEI
-305 NINDIL
+305 IL
-311 TRENIKNNSI
+311 LNIKDIIKEEYRKDNTLN
-321 HISDFQLGQE
+321 ISDIKLGQE
-331 FIIILLSNGDV
+331 FILILISNGDV
-342 YTCGSNTKKRLGI
+342 YTCGINRKNKLGVEEKNI
-355 EDKDIITKK
+355 KK
-364 EKDNKNQ
+364 EKNK

-385 IEAGYDNSIV
+385 IESGYDNSIV

-418 SVIEKPILITN
+418 STIDKPILITN
-429 SFIKDLALYKIS
+429 PLIKDLSLYKIA

-447 ICIFKGDANNIP
+447 LSIYKGDVNNIP
-459 EEEPIFDIFK
+459 EEEPIFDVFK
-469 SKLSLLLETSNPDQE
+469 AKLFSIIETSNQDQE
-484 KALDILLNQDEFNKE
+484 KALDILLNQDKFNNE
-499 INTKQETLK
+499 LNIKQEDLK
-508 QKMEELK
+508 KKMEELK
-515 EKMKKLEPNN
+515 EKIRKLEPENS
-525 NLSKFT
+525 LSKFN
-531 RGFDNNFEIS
+531 RGFENNFEIS

-549 ENSEIGKGT
+549 ENNEIGKGT
-558 FGDVLRGIWRGEE
+558 FGDVLRGTWRGEE

-578 GSMIDSPESVKQ
+578 GSMTESSESVKQ
-590 FLDECNILR
+590 FLDECNILK
-599 NLHHPNILLFMG
+599 NLHHPNILLYMG

-618 YFFVTEFCD
+618 YFVVTEFCD

-637 VRDNKVTYNDA
+637 MRDTKLTYNDA

-682 RNCSV
+682 RNCTV
-687 KLADFGNTRTFQTQ
+687 KLADFGNTRTFQIQ

-713 PEVIKGSTYSES
+713 PEVIKGNTYSES

-803 AKLPGNVVIK
+803 AKLPGNVMIK
-813 QPSS
+813 QPTS

>member
-9 IPKSSYFDQ
+9 IPKGKYFDQ
-18 SNSGNISKE
+18 SNSGEISKDL
-27 INENEIENQNN
+27 NYNEIDKENQNGN
-38 NENENDNEN
+38 GI
-47 ENENEEEIPA
+47 ENENEEEIQA
-57 NLIYSWGFS
+57 NLIFTWGFS
-66 KYGQTGIENSN
+66 KYGQTGFENTN
-77 YILSPTIMNFSQII
+77 YILSPSIINFSQII

-97 PNIEIEPYAGESHSA
+97 QNIEIEPYCGESHSA
-112 IVIKEQDQTFLYMF
+112 FLIKEQEQTFLYMF

-149 DFSQKIKKISLGGEH
+149 DIPEKIKKISLGGEH
-164 SIILTTKYEIYV
+164 SIILTTKNNIFV

-186 LGDNENRNV
+186 TGDYDNRNV
-195 FNNVNIYKNILLNK
+195 FTNIDIYKNTLMNK
-209 KEEKIINI
+209 KDEKIVDIS
-217 AAGAQHSLL
+217 AGAQHSLL
-226 LSNKNK
+226 LSNKNNL
-232 VYYSG
+232 YYCG
-237 FNKNNFLDKAED
+237 FNKNNFLNKNED

-254 QILDEKINDKRIKLI
+254 QIIDEKIKDKKIKHI
-269 RAGMNLSGILFEDN
+269 RTGMNINGILFEDK

-289 GQDIEFLNK
+289 GQELEIINK
-298 SSEIFLI
+298 TSEI
-305 NINDIL
+305 IL
-311 TRENIKNNSI
+311 LNIKDIIKEEYRKDNTLN
-321 HISDFQLGQE
+321 ISDIKLGQE
-331 FIIILLSNGDV
+331 FILILISNGDV
-342 YTCGSNTKKRLGI
+342 YTCGINRKNKLGVEEKNI
-355 EDKDIITKK
+355 KK
-364 EKDNKNQ
+364 EKNK

-385 IEAGYDNSIV
+385 IESGYDNSIV
-395 ISETGKIY
+395 VSETGKIY

-418 SVIEKPILITN
+418 SAIDKPILITN
-429 SFIKDLALYKIS
+429 PLIKDLSLYKIA

-447 ICIFKGDANNIP
+447 LSIYKGDVNNIP
-459 EEEPIFDIFK
+459 EEEPIFDVFK
-469 SKLSLLLETSNPDQE
+469 AKLFSIIETSNQDQE
-484 KALDILLNQDEFNKE
+484 KALDILLNQDKFNNE
-499 INTKQETLK
+499 LNIKQEDLK
-508 QKMEELK
+508 KKMEELK
-515 EKMKKLEPNN
+515 EKIRKLEPENS
-525 NLSKFT
+525 LSKFN
-531 RGFDNNFEIS
+531 RGFENNFEIS

-549 ENSEIGKGT
+549 ENNEIGKGT
-558 FGDVLRGIWRGEE
+558 FGDVLRGTWRGEE

-578 GSMIDSPESVKQ
+578 GSMTESSESVKQ
-590 FLDECNILR
+590 FLDECNILK
-599 NLHHPNILLFMG
+599 NLHHPNILLYMG

-618 YFFVTEFCD
+618 YFVVTEFCD

-637 VRDNKVTYNDA
+637 MRDTKLTYNDA

-682 RNCSV
+682 RNCTV
-687 KLADFGNTRTFQTQ
+687 KLADFGNTRTFQIQ

-713 PEVIKGSTYSES
+713 PEVIKGNTYSES

-803 AKLPGNVVIK
+803 AKLPGNVMIK
-813 QPSS
+813 QPTS

>member
-9 IPKSSYFDQ
+9 IPKGKYFDQ
-18 SNSGNISKE
+18 SNSGEISKDL
-27 INENEIENQNN
+27 NYNEIDNENQN
-38 NENENDNEN
+38 ENGI
-47 ENENEEEIPA
+47 ENENEEEIRA
-57 NLIYSWGFS
+57 NLIFTWGFS
-66 KYGQTGIENSN
+66 KYGQTGFENTN
-77 YILSPTIMNFSQII
+77 YILSPSIINFSQII

-97 PNIEIEPYAGESHSA
+97 QNIEIEPYCGESHSA
-112 IVIKEQDQTFLYMF
+112 FLIKEQEQTFLYMF

-149 DFSQKIKKISLGGEH
+149 DIPEKIKKISLGGEH
-164 SIILTTKYEIYV
+164 SIILTTKNNIFV

-186 LGDNENRNV
+186 TGDYDNRNV
-195 FNNVNIYKNILLNK
+195 FTNIDIYKNTLMNK
-209 KEEKIINI
+209 KDEKIVDIS
-217 AAGAQHSLL
+217 AGAQHSLL
-226 LSNKNK
+226 LSNKNNL
-232 VYYSG
+232 YYCG
-237 FNKNNFLDKAED
+237 FNKNNFLNKNED

-254 QILDEKINDKRIKLI
+254 QIIDEKIKDKKIKHI
-269 RAGMNLSGILFEDN
+269 RTGMNINGILFEDK

-289 GQDIEFLNK
+289 GQELEIINK
-298 SSEIFLI
+298 TSEI
-305 NINDIL
+305 IL
-311 TRENIKNNSI
+311 LNIKDIIKEEYRKDNTLN
-321 HISDFQLGQE
+321 ISDIKLGQE
-331 FIIILLSNGDV
+331 FILILISNGDV
-342 YTCGSNTKKRLGI
+342 YTCGINRKNKLGVEEKNI
-355 EDKDIITKK
+355 KK
-364 EKDNKNQ
+364 EKNK

-385 IEAGYDNSIV
+385 IESGYDNSIV

-418 SVIEKPILITN
+418 SAIDKPILITN
-429 SFIKDLALYKIS
+429 PLIKDLSLYKIA

-447 ICIFKGDANNIP
+447 LSIYKGDVNNIP
-459 EEEPIFDIFK
+459 EEEPIFDVFK
-469 SKLSLLLETSNPDQE
+469 AKLFSIIETSNQDQE
-484 KALDILLNQDEFNKE
+484 KALDILLNQDKFNNE
-499 INTKQETLK
+499 LYIKQEDLK
-508 QKMEELK
+508 KKMEELK
-515 EKMKKLEPNN
+515 EKIRKLEPENS
-525 NLSKFT
+525 LSKFN
-531 RGFDNNFEIS
+531 RGFENNFEIS

-549 ENSEIGKGT
+549 ENNEIGKGT
-558 FGDVLRGIWRGEE
+558 FGDVLRGTWRGEE

-578 GSMIDSPESVKQ
+578 GSMTESSESVKQ
-590 FLDECNILR
+590 FLDECNILK
-599 NLHHPNILLFMG
+599 NLHHPNILLYMG

-618 YFFVTEFCD
+618 YFVVTEFCD

-637 VRDNKVTYNDA
+637 MRDTKLTYNDA

-682 RNCSV
+682 RNCTV
-687 KLADFGNTRTFQTQ
+687 KLADFGNTRTFQIQ

-713 PEVIKGSTYSES
+713 PEVIKGNTYSES

-803 AKLPGNVVIK
+803 AKLPGNVMIK
-813 QPSS
+813 QPTS

>member
-9 IPKSSYFDQ
+9 IPKSSYFAQ
-18 SNSGNISKE
+18 SNSGNASKDLYD
-27 INENEIENQNN
+27 NENQ
-38 NENENDNEN
+38 NDNEN
-47 ENENEEEIPA
+47 ENEEDIPV

-66 KYGQTGIENSN
+66 KYGQTGIENMN
-77 YILSPTIMNFSQII
+77 YILSPSITNFTQII

-97 PNIEIEPYAGESHSA
+97 QNIEIEPFTGESHSA
-112 IVIKEQDQTFLYMF
+112 FLIQEQDQTYLYMF

-134 GFGENSYIFEPLLVP
+134 GFGENSYIFEPLLLP
-149 DFSQKIKKISLGGEH
+149 DFPEKIKKVSLGGEH
-164 SIILTTKYEIYV
+164 SIILTSKNNIYV

-186 LGDNENRNV
+186 LGDYENRNT
-195 FNNVNIYKNILLNK
+195 FTNINIYKNTLMNN
-209 KEEKIINI
+209 KEEKIIDI
-217 AAGAQHSLL
+217 AAGAQHSIL
-226 LSNKNK
+226 LSNKHK
-232 VYYSG
+232 VYYCG
-237 FNKNNFLDKAED
+237 FNKNNFLDKNED

-254 QILDEKINDKRIKLI
+254 LIQDEKIKDKRIKFI
-269 RAGMNLSGILFEDN
+269 RAGMNISGILFDDKTT
-283 LNIAIF
+283 IAIF
-289 GQDIEFLNK
+289 GQDIEFINK
-298 SSEIFLI
+298 TSEIILI
-305 NINDIL
+305 NLNNIINKDNTKDNL
-311 TRENIKNNSI
+311 Y
-321 HISDFQLGQE
+321 ISDFKLGKE
-331 FIIILLSNGDV
+331 FILILLSNGDV
-342 YTCGSNTKKRLGI
+342 YTCGTNAKNKLEEDDKSISKKN
-355 EDKDIITKK
+355 DKG
-364 EKDNKNQ
+364 N
-371 LIFYKVS
+371 LVFYKVS
-378 LPEKIIQ
+378 IPEAVIQ

-395 ISETGKIY
+395 VTESGKLY

-418 SVIEKPILITN
+418 SIINTPILISN
-429 SFIKDLALYKIS
+429 PFIKDLTLYKIS
-441 SGAYHT
+441 TGAYHS
-447 ICIFKGDANNIP
+447 ISIYKGDANNIP

-469 SKLSLLLETSNPDQE
+469 SKLSSLLELSYPDQE
-484 KALDILLNQDEFNKE
+484 KAIDILLNKDQFEKE
-499 INTKQETLK
+499 LNEKQEVLK
-508 QKMEELK
+508 QKMKELK
-515 EKMKKLEPNN
+515 EKMEKIEPSNS
-525 NLSKFT
+525 LSKYT
-531 RGFDNNFEIS
+531 RGFENNFEIS

-558 FGDVLRGIWRGEE
+558 FGDVLRGTWRGEE

-578 GSMIDSPESVKQ
+578 GSMTDSPESVKQ
-590 FLDECNILR
+590 FLDECNILK

-637 VRDNKVTYNDA
+637 MRDTKLTYNDA

-682 RNCSV
+682 RNCTV

-761 NYRPPYNEKKVPK
+761 KYRPPYNEKKVPK

-784 QHDEKKRPNFGEV
+784 EHDEKKRPNFGEV

-803 AKLPGNVVIK
+803 AKLPGNVAIK

>member
-9 IPKSSYFDQ
+9 IPKGKYFDQ
-18 SNSGNISKE
+18 SNSGEISKDL
-27 INENEIENQNN
+27 NYNEIDNENQN
-38 NENENDNEN
+38 ENGI
-47 ENENEEEIPA
+47 ENENEEEIQA
-57 NLIYSWGFS
+57 NLIFTWGFS
-66 KYGQTGIENSN
+66 KYGQTGFENTN
-77 YILSPTIMNFSQII
+77 YILSPSIINFSQII

-97 PNIEIEPYAGESHSA
+97 QNIEIEPYCGESHSA
-112 IVIKEQDQTFLYMF
+112 FLIKEQEQTFLYMF

-149 DFSQKIKKISLGGEH
+149 DIPEKIKKISLGGEH
-164 SIILTTKYEIYV
+164 SIILTTKNNIFV

-186 LGDNENRNV
+186 TGDYDNRNV
-195 FNNVNIYKNILLNK
+195 FTNIDIYKNTLMNK
-209 KEEKIINI
+209 KDEKIVDIS
-217 AAGAQHSLL
+217 AGAQHSLL
-226 LSNKNK
+226 LSNKNNL
-232 VYYSG
+232 YYCG
-237 FNKNNFLDKAED
+237 FNKNNFLNKNED

-254 QILDEKINDKRIKLI
+254 QIIDEKIKDKKIKHI
-269 RAGMNLSGILFEDN
+269 RTGMNINGILFEDK

-289 GQDIEFLNK
+289 GQELEIINK
-298 SSEIFLI
+298 TSEI
-305 NINDIL
+305 IL
-311 TRENIKNNSI
+311 LNIKDIIKEEYRKDNTLN
-321 HISDFQLGQE
+321 ISDIKLGQE
-331 FIIILLSNGDV
+331 FILILISNGDV
-342 YTCGSNTKKRLGI
+342 YTCGINRKNKLGVEEKNI
-355 EDKDIITKK
+355 KK
-364 EKDNKNQ
+364 EKNK

-385 IEAGYDNSIV
+385 IESGYDNSIV
-395 ISETGKIY
+395 VSETGKIY

-418 SVIEKPILITN
+418 SAIDKPILITN
-429 SFIKDLALYKIS
+429 PLIKDLSLYKIA

-447 ICIFKGDANNIP
+447 LSIYKGDVNNIP
-459 EEEPIFDIFK
+459 EEEPIFDVFK
-469 SKLSLLLETSNPDQE
+469 AKLFSIIETSNQDQE
-484 KALDILLNQDEFNKE
+484 KALDILLNQDKFNNE
-499 INTKQETLK
+499 LNIKQEDLK
-508 QKMEELK
+508 KKMEELK
-515 EKMKKLEPNN
+515 EKIRKLEPENS
-525 NLSKFT
+525 LSKFN
-531 RGFDNNFEIS
+531 RGFENNFEIS

-549 ENSEIGKGT
+549 ENNEIGKGT
-558 FGDVLRGIWRGEE
+558 FGDVLRGTWRGEE

-578 GSMIDSPESVKQ
+578 GSMTESSESVKQ
-590 FLDECNILR
+590 FLDECNILK
-599 NLHHPNILLFMG
+599 NLHHPNILLYMG

-618 YFFVTEFCD
+618 YFVVTEFCD

-637 VRDNKVTYNDA
+637 MRDTKLTYNDA

-682 RNCSV
+682 RNCTV
-687 KLADFGNTRTFQTQ
+687 KLADFGNTRTFQIQ

-713 PEVIKGSTYSES
+713 PEVIKGNTYSES

-803 AKLPGNVVIK
+803 AKLPGNVMIK
-813 QPSS
+813 QPTS

>member
-9 IPKSSYFDQ
+9 IPKGKYFDQ
-18 SNSGNISKE
+18 SNSGEISKDL
-27 INENEIENQNN
+27 NYNEIGNENQN
-38 NENENDNEN
+38 ENGI
-47 ENENEEEIPA
+47 ENENEEEIQA
-57 NLIYSWGFS
+57 NLIFTWGFS
-66 KYGQTGIENSN
+66 KYGQTGFENTN
-77 YILSPTIMNFSQII
+77 YILSPSIINFSQII

-97 PNIEIEPYAGESHSA
+97 QNIEIEPYCGESHSA
-112 IVIKEQDQTFLYMF
+112 FLIKEQEQTFLYMF

-149 DFSQKIKKISLGGEH
+149 DIPEKIKKISLGGEH
-164 SIILTTKYEIYV
+164 SIILTTKNNIFV

-186 LGDNENRNV
+186 IGDYDNRNV
-195 FNNVNIYKNILLNK
+195 FTNIDIYINTLMNK
-209 KEEKIINI
+209 KDEKIVDIS
-217 AAGAQHSLL
+217 AGAQHSLL
-226 LSNKNK
+226 LSNKNNL
-232 VYYSG
+232 YYCG
-237 FNKNNFLDKAED
+237 FNKNNFLNKNED

-254 QILDEKINDKRIKLI
+254 QIIDEKIKDKKIKHI
-269 RAGMNLSGILFEDN
+269 RTGMNINGILFEDK

-289 GQDIEFLNK
+289 GQELEIINK
-298 SSEIFLI
+298 TSEI
-305 NINDIL
+305 IL
-311 TRENIKNNSI
+311 LNIKDIIKEEYRKDNTLN
-321 HISDFQLGQE
+321 ISDIKLGQE
-331 FIIILLSNGDV
+331 FILILISNGDV
-342 YTCGSNTKKRLGI
+342 YTCGINRKNKLGVEENNI
-355 EDKDIITKK
+355 KK
-364 EKDNKNQ
+364 EKNN

-378 LPEKIIQ
+378 LPEKITQ
-385 IEAGYDNSIV
+385 IESGYDNSIV

-418 SVIEKPILITN
+418 STIDKPILITN
-429 SFIKDLALYKIS
+429 PLIKDLSLYKIA

-447 ICIFKGDANNIP
+447 LSIYKGDVNNIP
-459 EEEPIFDIFK
+459 EEEPIFDVFK
-469 SKLSLLLETSNPDQE
+469 AKLFSIIETSNQDQE
-484 KALDILLNQDEFNKE
+484 KALDILLNQDKFNNE
-499 INTKQETLK
+499 LNIKQEDLK
-508 QKMEELK
+508 KKMEELK
-515 EKMKKLEPNN
+515 EKIRKLEPENS
-525 NLSKFT
+525 LSKFN
-531 RGFDNNFEIS
+531 RGFENNFEIS

-549 ENSEIGKGT
+549 ENNEIGKGT
-558 FGDVLRGIWRGEE
+558 FGDVLRGTWRGEE

-578 GSMIDSPESVKQ
+578 GSMTESSESVKQ
-590 FLDECNILR
+590 FLDECNILK
-599 NLHHPNILLFMG
+599 NLHHPNILLYMG

-618 YFFVTEFCD
+618 YFVVTEFCD

-637 VRDNKVTYNDA
+637 MRDTKLTYNDA

-682 RNCSV
+682 RNCTV
-687 KLADFGNTRTFQTQ
+687 KLADFGNTRTFQIQ

-713 PEVIKGSTYSES
+713 PEVIKGNTYSES

-803 AKLPGNVVIK
+803 AKLPGNVMIK
-813 QPSS
+813 QPTS

>member
-9 IPKSSYFDQ
+9 IPKGKYFDQ
-18 SNSGNISKE
+18 SNSGEISKDL
-27 INENEIENQNN
+27 NYNEIDNENQNGN
-38 NENENDNEN
+38 GI
-47 ENENEEEIPA
+47 ENENEEEIQA
-57 NLIYSWGFS
+57 NLIFTWGFS
-66 KYGQTGIENSN
+66 KYGQTGFENTN
-77 YILSPTIMNFSQII
+77 YILSPSIINFSQII

-97 PNIEIEPYAGESHSA
+97 QNIEIEPYCGESHSA
-112 IVIKEQDQTFLYMF
+112 FLIKEQEQTFLYMF

-149 DFSQKIKKISLGGEH
+149 DIPEKIKKISLGGEH
-164 SIILTTKYEIYV
+164 SIILTTKNNIFV

-186 LGDNENRNV
+186 TGDYDNRNV
-195 FNNVNIYKNILLNK
+195 FTNIDIYKNTLMNK
-209 KEEKIINI
+209 KDEKIVDIS
-217 AAGAQHSLL
+217 AGAQHSLL
-226 LSNKNK
+226 LSNKNNL
-232 VYYSG
+232 YYCG
-237 FNKNNFLDKAED
+237 FNKNNFLNKNED

-254 QILDEKINDKRIKLI
+254 QIIDEKIKDKKIKHI
-269 RAGMNLSGILFEDN
+269 RTGMNINGILFEDK

-289 GQDIEFLNK
+289 GQELEIINK
-298 SSEIFLI
+298 TSEI
-305 NINDIL
+305 IL
-311 TRENIKNNSI
+311 LNIKDIIKEEYRKDNTLN
-321 HISDFQLGQE
+321 ISDIKLGQE
-331 FIIILLSNGDV
+331 FILILISNGDV
-342 YTCGSNTKKRLGI
+342 YTCGINRKNKLGVEEKNI
-355 EDKDIITKK
+355 KK
-364 EKDNKNQ
+364 EKNK

-385 IEAGYDNSIV
+385 IESGYDNSIV

-418 SVIEKPILITN
+418 STIDKPILITN
-429 SFIKDLALYKIS
+429 PLIKDLSLYKIA

-447 ICIFKGDANNIP
+447 LSIYKGDVNNIP
-459 EEEPIFDIFK
+459 EEEPIFDVFK
-469 SKLSLLLETSNPDQE
+469 AKLFSIIETSNQDQE
-484 KALDILLNQDEFNKE
+484 KALDILLNQDKFNNE
-499 INTKQETLK
+499 LNIKQEDLK
-508 QKMEELK
+508 KKMEELK
-515 EKMKKLEPNN
+515 EKIRKLEPENS
-525 NLSKFT
+525 LSKFN
-531 RGFDNNFEIS
+531 RGFENNFEIS

-549 ENSEIGKGT
+549 ENNEIGKGT
-558 FGDVLRGIWRGEE
+558 FGDVLRGTWRGEE

-578 GSMIDSPESVKQ
+578 GSMTESSESVKQ
-590 FLDECNILR
+590 FLDECNILK
-599 NLHHPNILLFMG
+599 NLHHPNILLYMG

-618 YFFVTEFCD
+618 YFVVTEFCD

-637 VRDNKVTYNDA
+637 MRDTKLTYNDA

-682 RNCSV
+682 RNCTV
-687 KLADFGNTRTFQTQ
+687 KLADFGNTRTFQIQ

-713 PEVIKGSTYSES
+713 PEVIKGNTYSES

-803 AKLPGNVVIK
+803 AKLPGNVMIK
-813 QPSS
+813 QPTS

>member
-9 IPKSSYFDQ
+9 IPKSSYFAQ
-18 SNSGNISKE
+18 SNSGNASKDLYD
-27 INENEIENQNN
+27 NENQ
-38 NENENDNEN
+38 NDNEN
-47 ENENEEEIPA
+47 ENEEDIPV

-66 KYGQTGIENSN
+66 KYGQTGIENMN
-77 YILSPTIMNFSQII
+77 YILSPSITNFTQII

-97 PNIEIEPYAGESHSA
+97 QNIEIEPFTGESHSA
-112 IVIKEQDQTFLYMF
+112 FLIQEQDQSYLYMF

-134 GFGENSYIFEPLLVP
+134 GFGENSYVFEPLLLP
-149 DFSQKIKKISLGGEH
+149 DFPEKIKKVSLGGEH
-164 SIILTTKYEIYV
+164 SIILTSKNNIYV

-186 LGDNENRNV
+186 LGDYENRNT
-195 FNNVNIYKNILLNK
+195 FTNINIYKNTLMNN
-209 KEEKIINI
+209 KEEKIIDI
-217 AAGAQHSLL
+217 AAGAQHSIL
-226 LSNKNK
+226 LSNKHK
-232 VYYSG
+232 VYYCG
-237 FNKNNFLDKAED
+237 FNKNNFLDKNED

-254 QILDEKINDKRIKLI
+254 LIQDEKIKDKRIKFI
-269 RAGMNLSGILFEDN
+269 RAGMNISGILFDDKTT
-283 LNIAIF
+283 IAIF
-289 GQDIEFLNK
+289 GQDIEFINK
-298 SSEIFLI
+298 TSEIILI
-305 NINDIL
+305 NLNNIINKDN
-311 TRENIKNNSI
+311 TKDNSLY
-321 HISDFQLGQE
+321 ISDFKLGKE
-331 FIIILLSNGDV
+331 FILILLSNGDV
-342 YTCGSNTKKRLGI
+342 YTCGTNAKNKLEEDDKSISKKN
-355 EDKDIITKK
+355 DKG
-364 EKDNKNQ
+364 N
-371 LIFYKVS
+371 LVFYKVS
-378 LPEKIIQ
+378 IPEAVIQ

-395 ISETGKIY
+395 VTESGKLY

-418 SVIEKPILITN
+418 SIINTPILISN
-429 SFIKDLALYKIS
+429 PFIKDLTLYKIS
-441 SGAYHT
+441 TGAYHS
-447 ICIFKGDANNIP
+447 ISIYKGDANNIP

-469 SKLSLLLETSNPDQE
+469 SKLSSLLELSYPDQE
-484 KALDILLNQDEFNKE
+484 KAIDILLNKDQFEKE
-499 INTKQETLK
+499 LNEKQEVLK
-508 QKMEELK
+508 QKMKELK
-515 EKMKKLEPNN
+515 EKMEKIEPSNS
-525 NLSKFT
+525 LSKYT
-531 RGFDNNFEIS
+531 RGFENNFEIS

-558 FGDVLRGIWRGEE
+558 FGDVLRGTWRGEE

-578 GSMIDSPESVKQ
+578 GSMTDSPESVKQ
-590 FLDECNILR
+590 FLDECNILK

-637 VRDNKVTYNDA
+637 MRDTKLTYNDA

-682 RNCSV
+682 RNCTV

-761 NYRPPYNEKKVPK
+761 KYRPPYNEKKVPK

-784 QHDEKKRPNFGEV
+784 EHDEKKRPNFGEV

-803 AKLPGNVVIK
+803 AKLPGNVSIK

>member
-9 IPKSSYFDQ
+9 IPKGKYFDQ
-18 SNSGNISKE
+18 SNSGEISKDL
-27 INENEIENQNN
+27 NYNEIDNENQN
-38 NENENDNEN
+38 EKGI
-47 ENENEEEIPA
+47 ENENEEEIQA
-57 NLIYSWGFS
+57 NLIFTWGFS
-66 KYGQTGIENSN
+66 KYGQTGFENTN
-77 YILSPTIMNFSQII
+77 YILSPSIINFSQII

-97 PNIEIEPYAGESHSA
+97 QNIEIEPYCGESHSA
-112 IVIKEQDQTFLYMF
+112 FLIKEQEQTFLYMF

-149 DFSQKIKKISLGGEH
+149 DIPEKIKKISLGGEH
-164 SIILTTKYEIYV
+164 SIILTTKNNIFV

-186 LGDNENRNV
+186 TGDYDNRNV
-195 FNNVNIYKNILLNK
+195 FTNIDIYKNTLMNK
-209 KEEKIINI
+209 KDEKIVDIS
-217 AAGAQHSLL
+217 AGAQHSLL
-226 LSNKNK
+226 LSNKNNL
-232 VYYSG
+232 YYCG
-237 FNKNNFLDKAED
+237 FNKNNFLNKNED

-254 QILDEKINDKRIKLI
+254 QIIDEKIKDKKIKHI
-269 RAGMNLSGILFEDN
+269 RTGMNINGILFEDK

-289 GQDIEFLNK
+289 GQELEIINK
-298 SSEIFLI
+298 TSEI
-305 NINDIL
+305 IL
-311 TRENIKNNSI
+311 LNIKDIIKEEYRKDNTLN
-321 HISDFQLGQE
+321 ISDIKLGQE
-331 FIIILLSNGDV
+331 FILILISNGDV
-342 YTCGSNTKKRLGI
+342 YTCGINRKNKLGVEEKNI
-355 EDKDIITKK
+355 KK
-364 EKDNKNQ
+364 EKNK
-371 LIFYKVS
+371 LMFYKVS

-385 IEAGYDNSIV
+385 IESGYDNSIV

-418 SVIEKPILITN
+418 STIDKPILITN
-429 SFIKDLALYKIS
+429 PLIKDLSLYKIA

-447 ICIFKGDANNIP
+447 LSIYKGDVNNIP
-459 EEEPIFDIFK
+459 EEEPIFDVFK
-469 SKLSLLLETSNPDQE
+469 AKLFSIIETSNQDQE
-484 KALDILLNQDEFNKE
+484 KALDILLNQDKFNNE
-499 INTKQETLK
+499 LNIKQEDLK
-508 QKMEELK
+508 KKMEELK
-515 EKMKKLEPNN
+515 EKIRKLEPENS
-525 NLSKFT
+525 LSKFN
-531 RGFDNNFEIS
+531 RGFENNFEIS

-549 ENSEIGKGT
+549 ENNEIGKGT
-558 FGDVLRGIWRGEE
+558 FGDVLRGTWRGEE

-578 GSMIDSPESVKQ
+578 GSMTESSESVKQ
-590 FLDECNILR
+590 FLDECNILK
-599 NLHHPNILLFMG
+599 NLHHPNILLYMG

-618 YFFVTEFCD
+618 YFVVTEFCD

-637 VRDNKVTYNDA
+637 MRDTKLTYNDA

-682 RNCSV
+682 RNCTV
-687 KLADFGNTRTFQTQ
+687 KLADFGNTRTFQIQ

-713 PEVIKGSTYSES
+713 PEVIKGNTYSES

-803 AKLPGNVVIK
+803 AKLPGNVMIK
-813 QPSS
+813 QPTS

>member
-9 IPKSSYFDQ
+9 IPKGKYFDQ
-18 SNSGNISKE
+18 SNSGEISKDL
-27 INENEIENQNN
+27 NYNEIDKENQNGN
-38 NENENDNEN
+38 GI
-47 ENENEEEIPA
+47 ENENEEEIQA
-57 NLIYSWGFS
+57 NLIFTWGFS
-66 KYGQTGIENSN
+66 KYGQTGFENTN
-77 YILSPTIMNFSQII
+77 YILSPSIINFSQII

-97 PNIEIEPYAGESHSA
+97 QNIEIEPYCGESHSA
-112 IVIKEQDQTFLYMF
+112 FLIKEQEQTFLYMF

-149 DFSQKIKKISLGGEH
+149 DIPEKIKKISLGGEH
-164 SIILTTKYEIYV
+164 SIILTTKNNIFV

-186 LGDNENRNV
+186 TGDYDNRNV
-195 FNNVNIYKNILLNK
+195 FTNIDIYKNTLMNK
-209 KEEKIINI
+209 KDEKIVDIS
-217 AAGAQHSLL
+217 AGAQHSLL
-226 LSNKNK
+226 LSNKNNL
-232 VYYSG
+232 YYCG
-237 FNKNNFLDKAED
+237 FNKNNFLNKNED

-254 QILDEKINDKRIKLI
+254 QIIDEKIKDKKIKHI
-269 RAGMNLSGILFEDN
+269 RTGMNINGILFEDK

-289 GQDIEFLNK
+289 GQELEIINK
-298 SSEIFLI
+298 TSEI
-305 NINDIL
+305 IL
-311 TRENIKNNSI
+311 LNIKDIIKEEYRKDNTLN
-321 HISDFQLGQE
+321 ISDIKLGQE
-331 FIIILLSNGDV
+331 FILILISNGDV
-342 YTCGSNTKKRLGI
+342 YTCGINRKNKLGVEEKNI
-355 EDKDIITKK
+355 KK
-364 EKDNKNQ
+364 EKNK

-385 IEAGYDNSIV
+385 IESGYDSSIV

-418 SVIEKPILITN
+418 STIDKPILITN
-429 SFIKDLALYKIS
+429 PLIKDLSLYKIA

-447 ICIFKGDANNIP
+447 LSIYKGDVNNIP
-459 EEEPIFDIFK
+459 EEEPIFDVFK
-469 SKLSLLLETSNPDQE
+469 AKLFSIIETSNQDQE
-484 KALDILLNQDEFNKE
+484 KALDILLNQDKFNNE
-499 INTKQETLK
+499 LNIKQEDLK
-508 QKMEELK
+508 KKMEELK
-515 EKMKKLEPNN
+515 EKIRKLEPENS
-525 NLSKFT
+525 LSKFN
-531 RGFDNNFEIS
+531 RGFENNFEIS

-549 ENSEIGKGT
+549 ENNEIGKGT
-558 FGDVLRGIWRGEE
+558 FGDVLRGTWRGEE

-578 GSMIDSPESVKQ
+578 GSMTESSESVKQ
-590 FLDECNILR
+590 FLDECNILK
-599 NLHHPNILLFMG
+599 NLHHPNILLYMG

-618 YFFVTEFCD
+618 YFVVTEFCD

-637 VRDNKVTYNDA
+637 MRDTKLTYNDA

-682 RNCSV
+682 RNCTV
-687 KLADFGNTRTFQTQ
+687 KLADFGNTRTFQIQ

-713 PEVIKGSTYSES
+713 PEVIKGNTYSES

-803 AKLPGNVVIK
+803 AKLPGNVMIK
-813 QPSS
+813 QPTS

>member
-9 IPKSSYFDQ
+9 IPKGKYFDQ
-18 SNSGNISKE
+18 SNSGEISKDL
-27 INENEIENQNN
+27 NYNEIDNENQN
-38 NENENDNEN
+38 ENGI
-47 ENENEEEIPA
+47 ENENEEEIQA
-57 NLIYSWGFS
+57 NLIFTWGFS
-66 KYGQTGIENSN
+66 KYGQTGFENTN
-77 YILSPTIMNFSQII
+77 YILSPSIINFSQII

-97 PNIEIEPYAGESHSA
+97 QNIEIEPYCGESHSA
-112 IVIKEQDQTFLYMF
+112 FLIKEQEQTFLYMF

-149 DFSQKIKKISLGGEH
+149 DIPEKIKKISLGGEH
-164 SIILTTKYEIYV
+164 SIILTTKNNIFV

-186 LGDNENRNV
+186 TGDYDNRNV
-195 FNNVNIYKNILLNK
+195 FTNIDIYKNTLMNK
-209 KEEKIINI
+209 KDEKIVDIS
-217 AAGAQHSLL
+217 AGAQHSLL
-226 LSNKNK
+226 LSNKNNL
-232 VYYSG
+232 YYCG
-237 FNKNNFLDKAED
+237 FNKNNFLNKNED

-254 QILDEKINDKRIKLI
+254 QIIDEKIKDKKIKHI
-269 RAGMNLSGILFEDN
+269 RTGMNINGILFEDK

-289 GQDIEFLNK
+289 GQELEIINK
-298 SSEIFLI
+298 TSEI
-305 NINDIL
+305 IL
-311 TRENIKNNSI
+311 LNIKDIIKEEYRKDNTLN
-321 HISDFQLGQE
+321 ISDIKLGQE
-331 FIIILLSNGDV
+331 FILILISNGDV
-342 YTCGSNTKKRLGI
+342 YTCGINRKNKLGVEEKNI
-355 EDKDIITKK
+355 KK
-364 EKDNKNQ
+364 EKNK
-371 LIFYKVS
+371 LMFYKVS

-385 IEAGYDNSIV
+385 IESGYDNSIV

-418 SVIEKPILITN
+418 STIDKPILITN
-429 SFIKDLALYKIS
+429 PLIKDLSLYKIA

-447 ICIFKGDANNIP
+447 LSIYKGDVNNIP
-459 EEEPIFDIFK
+459 EEEPIFDVFK
-469 SKLSLLLETSNPDQE
+469 AKLFSIIETSNQDQE
-484 KALDILLNQDEFNKE
+484 KALDILLNQDKFNNE
-499 INTKQETLK
+499 LNIKQEDLK
-508 QKMEELK
+508 KKMEELK
-515 EKMKKLEPNN
+515 EKIRKLEPENS
-525 NLSKFT
+525 LSKFN
-531 RGFDNNFEIS
+531 RGFENNFEIS

-549 ENSEIGKGT
+549 ENNEIGKGT
-558 FGDVLRGIWRGEE
+558 FGDVLRGTWRGEE

-578 GSMIDSPESVKQ
+578 GSMTESSESVKQ
-590 FLDECNILR
+590 FLDECNILK
-599 NLHHPNILLFMG
+599 NLHHPNILLYMG

-618 YFFVTEFCD
+618 YFVVTEFCD

-637 VRDNKVTYNDA
+637 MRDTKLTYNDA

-682 RNCSV
+682 RNCTV
-687 KLADFGNTRTFQTQ
+687 KLADFGNTRTFQIQ

-713 PEVIKGSTYSES
+713 PEVIKGNTYSES

-803 AKLPGNVVIK
+803 AKLPGNVIIK
-813 QPSS
+813 QPTS

>member
-9 IPKSSYFDQ
+9 IPKGKYFDQ
-18 SNSGNISKE
+18 SNSGEISKDL
-27 INENEIENQNN
+27 NYNEIDNENQNGN
-38 NENENDNEN
+38 GI
-47 ENENEEEIPA
+47 ENENEEEIQA
-57 NLIYSWGFS
+57 NLIFTWGFS
-66 KYGQTGIENSN
+66 KYGQTGFENTN
-77 YILSPTIMNFSQII
+77 YILSPSIINFSQII

-97 PNIEIEPYAGESHSA
+97 QNIEIEPYCGESHSA
-112 IVIKEQDQTFLYMF
+112 FLIKEQEQTFLYMF

-149 DFSQKIKKISLGGEH
+149 DIPEKIKKISLGGEH
-164 SIILTTKYEIYV
+164 SIILTTKNNIFV

-186 LGDNENRNV
+186 TGDYDNRNV
-195 FNNVNIYKNILLNK
+195 FTNIDIYKNTLMNK
-209 KEEKIINI
+209 KDEKIVDIS
-217 AAGAQHSLL
+217 AGAQHSLL
-226 LSNKNK
+226 LSNKNNL
-232 VYYSG
+232 YYCG
-237 FNKNNFLDKAED
+237 FNKNNFLNKNED

-254 QILDEKINDKRIKLI
+254 QIIDEKIKDKKIKHI
-269 RAGMNLSGILFEDN
+269 RTGMNINGILFEDK

-289 GQDIEFLNK
+289 GQELEIINK
-298 SSEIFLI
+298 TSEI
-305 NINDIL
+305 IL
-311 TRENIKNNSI
+311 LNIKDIIKEEYRKDNTLN
-321 HISDFQLGQE
+321 ISDIKLGQE
-331 FIIILLSNGDV
+331 FILILISNGDV
-342 YTCGSNTKKRLGI
+342 YTCGINRKNKLGVEEKNI
-355 EDKDIITKK
+355 KK
-364 EKDNKNQ
+364 EKNK

-385 IEAGYDNSIV
+385 IESGYDNSIV
-395 ISETGKIY
+395 VSETGKIY

-418 SVIEKPILITN
+418 STIDKPILITN
-429 SFIKDLALYKIS
+429 PLIKDLSLYKIA

-447 ICIFKGDANNIP
+447 LSIYKGDVNNIP
-459 EEEPIFDIFK
+459 EEEPIFDVFK
-469 SKLSLLLETSNPDQE
+469 AKLFSIIETSNQDQE
-484 KALDILLNQDEFNKE
+484 KALDILLNQDKFNNE
-499 INTKQETLK
+499 LNIKQEDLK
-508 QKMEELK
+508 KKMEELK
-515 EKMKKLEPNN
+515 EKIRKLEPENS
-525 NLSKFT
+525 LSKFN
-531 RGFDNNFEIS
+531 RGFENNFEIS

-549 ENSEIGKGT
+549 ENNEIGKGT
-558 FGDVLRGIWRGEE
+558 FGDVLRGTWRGEE

-578 GSMIDSPESVKQ
+578 GSMTESSESVKQ
-590 FLDECNILR
+590 FLDECNILK
-599 NLHHPNILLFMG
+599 NLHHPNILLYMG

-618 YFFVTEFCD
+618 YFVVTEFCD

-637 VRDNKVTYNDA
+637 MRDTKLTYNDA

-682 RNCSV
+682 RNCTV
-687 KLADFGNTRTFQTQ
+687 KLADFGNTRTFQIQ

-713 PEVIKGSTYSES
+713 PEVIKGNTYSES

-803 AKLPGNVVIK
+803 AKLPGNVIIK
-813 QPSS
+813 QPTS

>member
-9 IPKSSYFDQ
+9 IPKGKYFDQ
-18 SNSGNISKE
+18 SNSGEISKDL
-27 INENEIENQNN
+27 NYNEIDNENQN
-38 NENENDNEN
+38 ENGI
-47 ENENEEEIPA
+47 ENENEEEIRA
-57 NLIYSWGFS
+57 NLIFTWGFS
-66 KYGQTGIENSN
+66 KYGQTGFENTN
-77 YILSPTIMNFSQII
+77 YILSPSIINFSQII

-97 PNIEIEPYAGESHSA
+97 QNIEIEPYCGESHSA
-112 IVIKEQDQTFLYMF
+112 FLIKEQEQTFLYMF

-149 DFSQKIKKISLGGEH
+149 DIPEKIKKISLGGEH
-164 SIILTTKYEIYV
+164 SIILTTKNNIFV

-186 LGDNENRNV
+186 TGDYDNRNV
-195 FNNVNIYKNILLNK
+195 FTNIDIYKNTLMNK
-209 KEEKIINI
+209 KDEKIVDIS
-217 AAGAQHSLL
+217 AGAQHSLL
-226 LSNKNK
+226 LSNKNNL
-232 VYYSG
+232 YYCG
-237 FNKNNFLDKAED
+237 FNKNNFLNKNED

-254 QILDEKINDKRIKLI
+254 QIIDEKIKDKKIKHI
-269 RAGMNLSGILFEDN
+269 RTGMNINGILFEDK

-289 GQDIEFLNK
+289 GQELEIINK
-298 SSEIFLI
+298 TSEI
-305 NINDIL
+305 IL
-311 TRENIKNNSI
+311 LNIKDIIKEEYRKDNTLN
-321 HISDFQLGQE
+321 ISDIKLGQE
-331 FIIILLSNGDV
+331 FILILISNGDV
-342 YTCGSNTKKRLGI
+342 YTCGINRKNKLGVEEKNI
-355 EDKDIITKK
+355 KK
-364 EKDNKNQ
+364 EKNK

-385 IEAGYDNSIV
+385 IESGYDNSIV

-418 SVIEKPILITN
+418 SAIDKPILITN
-429 SFIKDLALYKIS
+429 PLIKDLSLYKIA

-447 ICIFKGDANNIP
+447 LSIYKGDVNNIP
-459 EEEPIFDIFK
+459 EEEPIFDVFK
-469 SKLSLLLETSNPDQE
+469 AKLFSIIETSNQDQE
-484 KALDILLNQDEFNKE
+484 KALDILLNQDKFNNE
-499 INTKQETLK
+499 LNIKQEDLK
-508 QKMEELK
+508 KKMEELK
-515 EKMKKLEPNN
+515 EKIRKLEPENS
-525 NLSKFT
+525 LSKFN
-531 RGFDNNFEIS
+531 RGFENNFEIS

-549 ENSEIGKGT
+549 ENNEIGKGT
-558 FGDVLRGIWRGEE
+558 FGDVLRGTWRGEE

-578 GSMIDSPESVKQ
+578 GSMTESSESVKQ
-590 FLDECNILR
+590 FLDECNILK
-599 NLHHPNILLFMG
+599 NLHHPNILLYMG

-618 YFFVTEFCD
+618 YFVVTEFCD

-637 VRDNKVTYNDA
+637 MRDTKLTYNDA

-682 RNCSV
+682 RNCTV
-687 KLADFGNTRTFQTQ
+687 KLADFGNTRTFQIQ

-713 PEVIKGSTYSES
+713 PEVIKGNTYSES

-803 AKLPGNVVIK
+803 AKLPGNVMIK
-813 QPSS
+813 QPTS

>member
-9 IPKSSYFDQ
+9 IPKGKYFDQ
-18 SNSGNISKE
+18 SNSGEISKDL
-27 INENEIENQNN
+27 NYNEIDKENQNGN
-38 NENENDNEN
+38 GI
-47 ENENEEEIPA
+47 ENENEEEIQA
-57 NLIYSWGFS
+57 NLIFTWGFS
-66 KYGQTGIENSN
+66 KYGQTGFENTN
-77 YILSPTIMNFSQII
+77 YILSPSIINFSQII

-97 PNIEIEPYAGESHSA
+97 QNIEIEPYCGESHSA
-112 IVIKEQDQTFLYMF
+112 FLIKEQEQTFLYMF

-149 DFSQKIKKISLGGEH
+149 DIPEKIKKISLGGEH
-164 SIILTTKYEIYV
+164 SIILTTKNNIFV

-186 LGDNENRNV
+186 TGDYDNRNV
-195 FNNVNIYKNILLNK
+195 FTNIDIYKNTLMNK
-209 KEEKIINI
+209 KDEKIVDIS
-217 AAGAQHSLL
+217 AGAQHSLL
-226 LSNKNK
+226 LSNKNNL
-232 VYYSG
+232 YYCG
-237 FNKNNFLDKAED
+237 FNKNNFLNKNED

-254 QILDEKINDKRIKLI
+254 QIIDEKIKDKKIKHI
-269 RAGMNLSGILFEDN
+269 RTGMNINGILFEDK

-289 GQDIEFLNK
+289 GQELEIINK
-298 SSEIFLI
+298 TSEI
-305 NINDIL
+305 IL
-311 TRENIKNNSI
+311 LNIKDIIKEEYRKDNTLN
-321 HISDFQLGQE
+321 ISDIKLGQE
-331 FIIILLSNGDV
+331 FILILISNGDV
-342 YTCGSNTKKRLGI
+342 YTCGINRKNKLGVEEKNI
-355 EDKDIITKK
+355 KK
-364 EKDNKNQ
+364 EKNK

-385 IEAGYDNSIV
+385 IESGYDNSIV
-395 ISETGKIY
+395 ISKTGKIY

-418 SVIEKPILITN
+418 SAIDKPILITN
-429 SFIKDLALYKIS
+429 PLIKDLSLYKIA

-447 ICIFKGDANNIP
+447 LSIYKGDVNNIP
-459 EEEPIFDIFK
+459 EEEPIFDVFK
-469 SKLSLLLETSNPDQE
+469 AKLFSIIETSNQDQE
-484 KALDILLNQDEFNKE
+484 KALDILLNQDKFNNE
-499 INTKQETLK
+499 LNIKQEDLK
-508 QKMEELK
+508 KKMEELK
-515 EKMKKLEPNN
+515 EKIRKLEPENS
-525 NLSKFT
+525 LSKFN
-531 RGFDNNFEIS
+531 RGFENNFEIS

-549 ENSEIGKGT
+549 ENNEIGKGT
-558 FGDVLRGIWRGEE
+558 FGDVLRGTWRGEE

-578 GSMIDSPESVKQ
+578 GSMTESSESVKQ
-590 FLDECNILR
+590 FLDECNILK
-599 NLHHPNILLFMG
+599 NLHHPNILLYMG

-618 YFFVTEFCD
+618 YFVVTEFCD

-637 VRDNKVTYNDA
+637 MRDTKLTYNDA

-682 RNCSV
+682 RNCTV
-687 KLADFGNTRTFQTQ
+687 KLADFGNTRTFQIQ

-713 PEVIKGSTYSES
+713 PEVIKGNTYSES

-803 AKLPGNVVIK
+803 AKLPGNVMIK
-813 QPSS
+813 QPTS

>member
-9 IPKSSYFDQ
+9 IPKGKYFDQ
-18 SNSGNISKE
+18 SNSGEISKDL
-27 INENEIENQNN
+27 NYNEIDNENQNGN
-38 NENENDNEN
+38 GI
-47 ENENEEEIPA
+47 ENENEEEIQA
-57 NLIYSWGFS
+57 NLIFTWGFS
-66 KYGQTGIENSN
+66 KYGQTGFENTN
-77 YILSPTIMNFSQII
+77 YILSPSIINFSQII

-97 PNIEIEPYAGESHSA
+97 QNIEIEPYCGESHSA
-112 IVIKEQDQTFLYMF
+112 FLIKEQEQTFLYMF

-149 DFSQKIKKISLGGEH
+149 DIPEKIKKISLGGEH
-164 SIILTTKYEIYV
+164 SIILTTKNNIFV

-186 LGDNENRNV
+186 TGDYDNRNV
-195 FNNVNIYKNILLNK
+195 FTNIDIYKNTLMNK
-209 KEEKIINI
+209 KDEKIVDIS
-217 AAGAQHSLL
+217 AGAQHSLL
-226 LSNKNK
+226 LSNKNNL
-232 VYYSG
+232 YYCG
-237 FNKNNFLDKAED
+237 FNKNNFLNKNED

-254 QILDEKINDKRIKLI
+254 QIIDEKIKDKKIKHI
-269 RAGMNLSGILFEDN
+269 RTGMNINGILFEDK

-289 GQDIEFLNK
+289 GQELEIINK
-298 SSEIFLI
+298 TSEI
-305 NINDIL
+305 IL
-311 TRENIKNNSI
+311 LNIKDIIKEEYRKDNTLN
-321 HISDFQLGQE
+321 ISDIKLGQE
-331 FIIILLSNGDV
+331 FILILISNGDV
-342 YTCGSNTKKRLGI
+342 YTCGINRKNKLGVEEKNI
-355 EDKDIITKK
+355 KK
-364 EKDNKNQ
+364 EKNK
-371 LIFYKVS
+371 LMFYKVS

-385 IEAGYDNSIV
+385 IESGYDNSIV
-395 ISETGKIY
+395 VSETGKIY

-418 SVIEKPILITN
+418 STIDKPILITN
-429 SFIKDLALYKIS
+429 PLIKDLSLYKIA

-447 ICIFKGDANNIP
+447 LSIYKGDVNNIP
-459 EEEPIFDIFK
+459 EEEPIFDVFK
-469 SKLSLLLETSNPDQE
+469 AKLFSIIETSNQDQE
-484 KALDILLNQDEFNKE
+484 KALDILLNQDKFNNE
-499 INTKQETLK
+499 LNIKQEDLK
-508 QKMEELK
+508 KKMEELK
-515 EKMKKLEPNN
+515 EKIRKLEPENS
-525 NLSKFT
+525 LSKFN
-531 RGFDNNFEIS
+531 RGFENNFEIS

-549 ENSEIGKGT
+549 ENNEIGKGT
-558 FGDVLRGIWRGEE
+558 FGDVLRGTWRGEE

-578 GSMIDSPESVKQ
+578 GSMTESSESVKQ
-590 FLDECNILR
+590 FLDECNILK
-599 NLHHPNILLFMG
+599 NLHHPNILLYMG

-618 YFFVTEFCD
+618 YFVVTEFCD

-637 VRDNKVTYNDA
+637 MRDTKLTYNDA

-682 RNCSV
+682 RNCTV
-687 KLADFGNTRTFQTQ
+687 KLADFGNTRTFQIQ

-713 PEVIKGSTYSES
+713 PEVIKGNTYSES

-803 AKLPGNVVIK
+803 AKLPGNVMIK
-813 QPSS
+813 QPTS